1 MKSVRKFHSTKI
13 KQSMKFGNLIKC
25 AAWTAAL
32 ASVFACAKEVGPG
45 YEEGLPVTS
54 LKMSISAPGQDKI
67 DISTKATEAV
77 ESAVEQIAIFFY
89 KANDA
94 EAMPIVSE
102 ITPTFN
108 SNDGSNYKYDIV
120 IPAADLEEMR
130 SGKWYMYAVA
140 NYGKGFFP
148 VDLNALKGLTRT
160 AFLNYCITK
169 QNNALD
175 ILETSVLMSG
185 KYCAAGKTYDQC
197 DGSLDI
203 KPGENILDG
212 IIRLR
217 RSVAKITFEFVN
229 GSHTI
234 AGTTTTAHVTFKPES
249 YGLYEYSRS
258 CTLIERDWKDDI
270 EYKGDLSVSE
280 ENRFHNGSDFP
291 VTGNKFEFYMPENAQ
306 TGNVKG
312 NPTGGWTYFNRE
324 ERNSDGVEDP
334 TQEQY
339 NTFKY
344 APKHGTFVAV
354 KGTISIPEENYSGD
368 VTYYI
373 HLGNFRKL
381 TEDFTVRRNYH
392 YTYTI
397 TVNGVDKII
406 AEAKA
411 EDSSEIQ
418 PGAEGN
424 ITHTTDAYLDVRLDS
439 HYETVLLKV
448 EANVDAGTY
457 AVRVNSPYS
466 KNILVKSTDS
476 DADFEAKKKDLDYGW
491 IRFGKPATT
500 TAAGNKAYRSYP
512 GYANTTDVFGLIS
525 DLQSTS
531 TTKTYW
537 SKDTYE
543 GKTYYYT
550 IAYVNEYY
558 YEDKMPTDDAGK
570 TAELKKF
577 INADDRTMSV
587 ILGPNVFESKDGH
600 STYTDLTH
608 GFFNISQR
616 SIKTFYDLSVE
627 NPFGIEQIEETGAT
641 KNYKI
646 NYSLGDWNNYDK
658 DKSDTDNGYLN
669 IPDRFTNGSSSWN
682 SYISNGFYQS
692 VALSKDYAVYQCL
705 SRNRDE
711 NGNGTIDASEVKWY
725 LPAVNQCTYYWFGM
739 NSLPEDARIT
749 LEDRKENSYWSSTK
763 AHAKWWAA
771 EGSAYGPNDNTENK
785 VRCVR
790 SLKTYNDPATDVS
803 VYDETNRV
811 VTMKGMD
818 EKSVRAA
825 GTVTGEYA
833 SHYRGSEFDILPSS
847 FQIAERNLQRRDTLG
862 TTGTEYA
869 TEVKFTNDDMKN
881 PNKTSCVSY
890 SEATDGSDKGK
901 WRVPNEK
908 ELTVILKWL
917 RDDDSDTAVASLN
930 KVASR
935 TLYKRHPQGSNI
947 NMVYYILK
955 SATKDENTRRYPLI
969 ITTGDGITTDFRVR
983 CVRDVVK

>member
-1 MKSVRKFHSTKI
+1 
-13 KQSMKFGNLIKC
+13 MKFGNLIKC
-25 AAWTAAL
+25 AAWIAAL

-54 LKMSISAPGQDKI
+54 IRMSMSAPGQDKI
-67 DISTKATEAV
+67 NISTKASEAV
-77 ESAVEQIAIFFY
+77 ESTVEKIAIFFY
-89 KANDA
+89 KANAA

-102 ITPTFN
+102 ITPAFA
-108 SNDGSNYKYDIV
+108 SNVGSNYKYNIV
-120 IPAADLEEMR
+120 IPAQDLEEMR

-140 NYGKGFFP
+140 NYNKGFFP
-148 VDLNALKGLTRT
+148 VDINALKGLTR
-160 AFLNYCITK
+160 AQFLDYCITK
-169 QNNALD
+169 ENNALD

-185 KYCAAGKTYDQC
+185 KYCAANKTYDNC

-203 KPGENILDG
+203 KPGENKLDG

-217 RSVAKITFEFVN
+217 RSVAKITFKFVN

-234 AGTTTTAHVTFKPES
+234 AGTTTKANVTFKPES

-258 CTLIERDWKDDI
+258 CTLMERDWNNNI
-270 EYKGDLSVSE
+270 GYKGDLGVSE

-291 VTGNKFEFYMPENAQ
+291 VTGSQFAFYMPENAQ

-324 ERNSDGVEDP
+324 ERESDGVDNP

-373 HLGNFRKL
+373 HLGNFNTKV
-381 TEDFTVRRNYH
+381 DGSNNNFTVRRNYH

-411 EDSSEIQ
+411 EDGSEIQ

-448 EANVDAGTY
+448 EADVDAGTY

-466 KNILVKSTDS
+466 KNVMVKSTDS
-476 DADFEAKKKDLDYGW
+476 PADFEKKKKDLDYGW
-491 IRFGKPATT
+491 IRFGKPAT
-500 TAAGNKAYRSYP
+500 NKGYRSYP
-512 GYANTTDVFGLIS
+512 GVSNTTDVFGLIA
-525 DLQSTS
+525 DLQSDNTN
-531 TTKTYW
+531 KTYW
-537 SKDTYE
+537 SRDIYE
-543 GKTYYYT
+543 GKYFYYT

-558 YEDKMPTDDAGK
+558 YEDKMPADDAGK
-570 TAELKKF
+570 TVELKKF

-616 SIKTFYDLSVE
+616 SIKTFYDLSVA
-627 NPFGIEQIEETGAT
+627 NPFGIEQIEETAAT
-641 KNYKI
+641 SNYGGTGE
-646 NYSLGDWNNYDK
+646 NS
-658 DKSDTDNGYLN
+658 DNGYEN
-669 IPDRFTNGSSSWN
+669 IPKFGEGSISNNWSAYVTNGF
-682 SYISNGFYQS
+682 NGN
-692 VALSKDYAVYQCL
+692 VGMKTTAAEYQCL
-705 SRNRDE
+705 LRNRDE
-711 NGNGTIDASEVKWY
+711 NGDGRIDASEIKWY
-725 LPAVNQCTYYWFGM
+725 LPSVNQCTYYWFGM
-739 NSLPEDARIT
+739 NSLSEDARI
-749 LEDRKENSYWSSTK
+749 ENKPRKTNNYWSSTSRF
-763 AHAKWWAA
+763 ATWWAA
-771 EGSAYGPNDNTENK
+771 EGSAYGAKEGK
-785 VRCVR
+785 CQVRCVR
-790 SLKTYNDPATDVS
+790 SLKSHNERASEVS
-803 VYDETNRV
+803 EYHSSTRT
-811 VTMKGMD
+811 VTMRGMD
-818 EKSVRAA
+818 HRSVRES
-825 GTVTGEYA
+825 GTVSGEQT
-833 SHYRGSEFDILPSS
+833 SHIRGTEDDILPSS
-847 FQIAERNLQRRDTLG
+847 FQIAASNLKIKKTTLFG
-862 TTGTEYA
+862 KTEYVDA
-869 TEVKFTNDDMKN
+869 TYSNEDFKDISKVNCT
-881 PNKTSCVSY
+881 TY
-890 SEATDGSDKGK
+890 SEEADGLDKGK

-908 ELTVILKWL
+908 ELTLILKWL
-917 RDDDSDTAVASLN
+917 RKDSEYGGYDNLY
-930 KVASR
+930 KLASR
-935 TLYKRHPQGSNI
+935 TLYERHENNSDI
-947 NMVYYILK
+947 NMVYYIVGGGVNDNDGMFITT
-955 SATKDENTRRYPLI
+955 SPQ
-969 ITTGDGITTDFRVR
+969 ITTGFKVR

>member
-1 MKSVRKFHSTKI
+1 
-13 KQSMKFGNLIKC
+13 MKFGNLIKC
-25 AAWTAAL
+25 AAWIAAL

-54 LKMSISAPGQDKI
+54 IKMSISAPGQDKV

-102 ITPTFN
+102 ITPTFA
-108 SNDGSNYKYDIV
+108 SNVGSNYQYNIV
-120 IPAADLEEMR
+120 IPATDLEEMR

-148 VDLNALKGLTRT
+148 VDINALKGLNRSE
-160 AFLNYCITK
+160 FLDYCITK
-169 QNNALD
+169 ENNALD

-185 KYCAAGKTYDQC
+185 KYCATGKTYDQC

-203 KPGENILDG
+203 KPGENKLDG

-229 GSHTI
+229 GSHTHTI
-234 AGTTTTAHVTFKPES
+234 AGTTTTAQVTFKPES

-258 CTLIERDWKDDI
+258 CTLMERDWNDDI
-270 EYKGDLSVSE
+270 AYMGDLSVSE

-306 TGNVKG
+306 TRNVKG
-312 NPTGGWTYFNRE
+312 DPTGGWTYFNRE
-324 ERNSDGVEDP
+324 ERNSDGVENP

-373 HLGNFRKL
+373 HLGYFKKSAD
-381 TEDFTVRRNYH
+381 DFTVRRNYH

-397 TVNGVDKII
+397 TVNGVDNII

-448 EANVDAGTY
+448 SKDVKANGDDKVY

-466 KNILVKSTDS
+466 KNVTLKSTDLS
-476 DADFEAKKKDLDYGW
+476 ADFEAKKKDLDYGW

-500 TAAGNKAYRSYP
+500 TSDGNRAYRSYP
-512 GYANTTDVFGLIS
+512 GYANTTDVFGLIAA
-525 DLQSTS
+525 LQSANPTE
-531 TTKTYW
+531 KYW
-537 SKDTYE
+537 SEDTYN
-543 GKTYYYT
+543 GAAYYYT

-558 YEDKMPTDDAGK
+558 YEDKMPADDAGK

-616 SIKTFYDLSVE
+616 SIKTFYDLSVA
-627 NPFGIEQIEETGAT
+627 NPFGIEQIEETAAT

-646 NYSLGDWNNYDK
+646 NQSLGNWNNYDK

-739 NSLPEDARIT
+739 NSLSEDARIE
-749 LEDRKENSYWSSTK
+749 LKDREENSYWNSTK

-803 VYDETNRV
+803 VYDQINRV

-908 ELTVILKWL
+908 ELTLILKCL
-917 RDDDSDTAVASLN
+917 RDNDSDTAVASLN

-935 TLYKRHPQGSNI
+935 TLYKRHPQRSNI
-947 NMVYYILK
+947 DMVYYILQ
-955 SATKDENTRRYPLI
+955 SATRDENTRRYPLI
-969 ITTGDGITTDFRVR
+969 ITTGDGITEGFRVR

>member
-13 KQSMKFGNLIKC
+13 KQIMKFGNLIKC

-54 LKMSISAPGQDKI
+54 IKMSISAPGQDKI
-67 DISTKATEAV
+67 NISTKATEAV

-94 EAMPIVSE
+94 NAMPIVSE
-102 ITPTFN
+102 ITPTFD
-108 SNDGSNYKYDIV
+108 SNEGSNYKYDIV

-148 VDLNALKGLTRT
+148 VDVNALKGLTRSQ
-160 AFLNYCITK
+160 FLDYCITK

-217 RSVAKITFEFVN
+217 RSVAKITFQFVN

-234 AGTTTTAHVTFKPES
+234 AGTTTTANVTFKPES

-258 CTLIERDWKDDI
+258 CTLMERDNWKDDFP
-270 EYKGDLSVSE
+270 YKGDTKVSE
-280 ENRFHNGSDFP
+280 TNRFHNGSDFP
-291 VTGNKFEFYMPENAQ
+291 IIGSEFVFYMPENAQ
-306 TGNVKG
+306 TDNVKG
-312 NPTGGWTYFNRE
+312 KPTGGWTYFNRE
-324 ERNSDGVEDP
+324 ERNSDGVDNP

-339 NTFKY
+339 NEFKY

-373 HLGNFRKL
+373 HLGNFTKSAD
-381 TEDFTVRRNYH
+381 DFTVRRNYH

-397 TVNGVDKII
+397 TVNGVDNII
-406 AEAKA
+406 AEAKS

-457 AVRVNSPYS
+457 AIRVNSPYS
-466 KNILVKSTDS
+466 KNVMVKSTDS
-476 DADFEAKKKDLDYGW
+476 AADFEAKKNDLDYGW

-500 TAAGNKAYRSYP
+500 SASGNKGYRSYP
-512 GYANTTDVFGLIS
+512 GVANTTDIFGLIA
-525 DLQSTS
+525 DLQSTN

-537 SKDTYE
+537 SKDTYD
-543 GKTYYYT
+543 GKAYYYT

-558 YEDKMPTDDAGK
+558 YEDKMNNAADK

-627 NPFGIEQIEETGAT
+627 NPFGIEQIEETEKT
-641 KNYKI
+641 SDYKKERSSI
-646 NYSLGDWNNYDK
+646 FSSDYDK
-658 DKSDTDNGYLN
+658 DKSNQDNGYAN
-669 IPDRFTNGSSSWN
+669 IPDRFIDGSSSWN

-692 VALSKDYAVYQCL
+692 VALSNNYAVYQCL

-711 NGNGTIDASEVKWY
+711 DGDGIIDGEELKWY
-725 LPAVNQCTYYWFGM
+725 LPAVHQCTYYWFGM
-739 NSLPEDARIT
+739 NSLPEDARINIEPRT
-749 LEDRKENSYWSSTK
+749 TNNYWSSTSGF
-763 AHAKWWAA
+763 ATWWAA
-771 EGSAYGPNDNTENK
+771 EGSAYGAKEGTCH

-790 SLKTYNDPATDVS
+790 SLKSYNDPASEVS
-803 VYDETNRV
+803 EYDSSTRI
-811 VTMKGMD
+811 VTMLGMD
-818 EKSVRAA
+818 HRSVRES
-825 GTVTGEYA
+825 GTVTGEFDE
-833 SHYRGSEFDILPSS
+833 HERGTIYDVLPSS
-847 FQIAERNLQRRDTLG
+847 FQIAKNNLDKT
-862 TTGTEYA
+862 
-869 TEVKFTNDDMKN
+869 FTNDQMKKVVDAN
-881 PNKTSCVSY
+881 S
-890 SEATDGSDKGK
+890 ATCSDYYEDTNGSDKGQ

-908 ELTVILKWL
+908 ELTLILKWL
-917 RDDDSDTAVASLN
+917 RTDSNYATTTNL
-930 KVASR
+930 KQLASR
-935 TLYKRHPQGSNI
+935 SYYQRHDSAD
-947 NMVYYILK
+947 NMVYYIIGD
-955 SATKDENTRRYPLI
+955 SVEGMF
-969 ITTGDGITTDFRVR
+969 ITTSDQTTTGFKVR

>member
-1 MKSVRKFHSTKI
+1 
-13 KQSMKFGNLIKC
+13 MKFGNLIKC
-25 AAWTAAL
+25 AAWIAAL

-54 LKMSISAPGQDKI
+54 IKMSISAPGQDKV

-89 KANDA
+89 KANDEKA
-94 EAMPIVSE
+94 LPIVSE
-102 ITPTFN
+102 ITPKYA
-108 SNDGSNYKYDIV
+108 SKDGSNYKYNIV

-148 VDLNALKGLTRT
+148 VDINAIKGLNRSE
-160 AFLNYCITK
+160 FLDYCITK
-169 QNNALD
+169 ENNALD
-175 ILETSVLMSG
+175 ILETAVLMSG
-185 KYCAAGKTYDQC
+185 KYCATGKTYDQC

-203 KPGENILDG
+203 KPGENKLDG
-212 IIRLR
+212 IIRLI
-217 RSVAKITFEFVN
+217 RSVAKITFVFKG
-229 GSHTI
+229 GSHTHTI
-234 AGTTTTAHVTFKPES
+234 DGKTTTAHVTFKPES

-258 CTLIERDWKDDI
+258 CTLMERDWNDAI
-270 EYKGDLSVSE
+270 EYKGDLNVSE
-280 ENRFHNGSDFP
+280 TNRFHNGSDFP
-291 VTGNKFEFYMPENAQ
+291 ITGSQFEFYMPENVQ

-312 NPTGGWTYFNRE
+312 TPDNGWTYFNRE
-324 ERNSDGVEDP
+324 ERNSDGVENP

-339 NTFKY
+339 NEFKY

-373 HLGNFRKL
+373 HLGYFTKSAD
-381 TEDFTVRRNYH
+381 DFTVRRNYH

-397 TVNGVDKII
+397 TVNGVDNII

-411 EDSSEIQ
+411 EDNSEIQ

-448 EANVDAGTY
+448 EADVDASTY
-457 AVRVNSPYS
+457 AVRVNSPYT
-466 KNILVKSTDS
+466 KNVMVKSTDS
-476 DADFEAKKKDLDYGW
+476 PTDFEAKKKDLDYGW
-491 IRFGKPATT
+491 IRFGKPA
-500 TAAGNKAYRSYP
+500 ANKGYISYP
-512 GYANTTDVFGLIS
+512 GEDKTTDIFGLIT
-525 DLQSTS
+525 DLQNKNEEYWLKGTYTESGQ
-531 TTKTYW
+531 TTA
-537 SKDTYE
+537 KD
-543 GKTYYYT
+543 YYYT

-558 YEDKMPTDDAGK
+558 YEDKMPADDAGK

-616 SIKTFYDLSVE
+616 SIKTFYDLSVA
-627 NPFGIEQIEETGAT
+627 NPFGIEQIEETAAT

-646 NYSLGDWNNYDK
+646 NYSLGNWNNYDK

-749 LEDRKENSYWSSTK
+749 LEDRVENSYWNSTN

-790 SLKTYNDPATDVS
+790 SLKTYNDLATDVS
-803 VYDETNRV
+803 VYDPTNRV

-847 FQIAERNLQRRDTLG
+847 FQIANRNLQQGDTLG
-862 TTGTEYA
+862 TTST
-869 TEVKFTNDDMKN
+869 TEVKFTNEDMKN
-881 PNKTSCVSY
+881 PNKSSCASY

-908 ELTVILKWL
+908 ELTVILKCL

-935 TLYKRHPQGSNI
+935 TLYKRHPQGSKI
-947 NMVYYILK
+947 DMVYYILK
-955 SATKDENTRRYPLI
+955 STAGPLI
-969 ITTGDGITTDFRVR
+969 ITTGDGVITDFRVR
-983 CVRDVVK
+983 CVRDYVK

>member
-1 MKSVRKFHSTKI
+1 MTKI
-13 KQSMKFGNLIKC
+13 KQIMKFGNLIKC
-25 AAWTAAL
+25 AAWIAAL

-54 LKMSISAPGQDKI
+54 IKMSISAPGQDKI
-67 DISTKATEAV
+67 DISTKASEAV

-89 KANDA
+89 KAKDA

-102 ITPTFN
+102 ITPTFA
-108 SNDGSNYKYDIV
+108 SNVGSNYQYNIV
-120 IPAADLEEMR
+120 IPATDLEEMR

-148 VDLNALKGLTRT
+148 VDINALKGLNRSE
-160 AFLNYCITK
+160 FLDYCITK

-185 KYCAAGKTYDQC
+185 KYCSAGKTYDQC

-203 KPGENILDG
+203 KPGENKLDG

-217 RSVAKITFEFVN
+217 RSVAKITFKFVN
-229 GSHTI
+229 GSHTHTV

-258 CTLIERDWKDDI
+258 CTLMERDWNDDI
-270 EYKGDLSVSE
+270 AYMGDLSVSE

-291 VTGNKFEFYMPENAQ
+291 VTGSQFVFYMPENAQ
-306 TGNVKG
+306 TRNVKG
-312 NPTGGWTYFNRE
+312 TPDKGWTYFNRE
-324 ERNSDGVEDP
+324 ERNSDGVENP

-373 HLGNFRKL
+373 HLGHFTKSAY
-381 TEDFTVRRNYH
+381 DFTVRRNYH

-397 TVNGVDKII
+397 TVNGVDNII

-411 EDSSEIQ
+411 EDSSELQ

-448 EANVDAGTY
+448 KADVDAGTY

-466 KNILVKSTDS
+466 KNVMVKSTDS
-476 DADFEAKKKDLDYGW
+476 PADFDRKKKDLDYGW
-491 IRFGKPATT
+491 IRFGKPA
-500 TAAGNKAYRSYP
+500 ANKGYRSYP
-512 GYANTTDVFGLIS
+512 GVSNTTDVFGLIA
-525 DLQSTS
+525 DLQSAN

-537 SKDTYE
+537 SKDTYNGE
-543 GKTYYYT
+543 AYYYT

-558 YEDKMPTDDAGK
+558 YEDKMNNAADK

-616 SIKTFYDLSVE
+616 SIKTFYDLSVA
-627 NPFGIEQIEETGAT
+627 NPFGIEQIEETAAT
-641 KNYKI
+641 SDYKI
-646 NYSLGDWNNYDK
+646 DYSYSNRNNYDK

-669 IPDRFTNGSSSWN
+669 IPDRFTSGSSSWN
-682 SYISNGFYQS
+682 SYVSNGFYQS
-692 VALSKDYAVYQCL
+692 VALSKNYAVYQCL

-711 NGNGTIDASEVKWY
+711 DGDGIIDGEELKWY
-725 LPAVNQCTYYWFGM
+725 LPAVHQCTYYWFGM
-739 NSLPEDARIT
+739 NSLSEDARINM
-749 LEDRKENSYWSSTK
+749 EPRKTNNYWSSTSGF
-763 AHAKWWAA
+763 ATWWAA
-771 EGSAYGPNDNTENK
+771 EGSAYGAKEGK
-785 VRCVR
+785 CHVRCVR
-790 SLKTYNDPATDVS
+790 SLKSYNAPASEVS
-803 VYDETNRV
+803 EYDSNTRI
-811 VTMKGMD
+811 VTMLGMD
-818 EKSVRAA
+818 HRSVREA
-825 GTVTGEYA
+825 GTVTGEFDE
-833 SHYRGSEFDILPSS
+833 HERGTVYDVLPSS
-847 FQIAERNLQRRDTLG
+847 FQIAKNNLDKT
-862 TTGTEYA
+862 
-869 TEVKFTNDDMKN
+869 FTNDQMKKVVDAN
-881 PNKTSCVSY
+881 S
-890 SEATDGSDKGK
+890 ATCSDYYEGTNGSDKGQ

-908 ELTVILKWL
+908 ELTLILKWL
-917 RDDDSDTAVASLN
+917 RTDSNYGTTTNL
-930 KVASR
+930 KMLASR
-935 TLYKRHPQGSNI
+935 SYYQRHNSSD
-947 NMVYYILK
+947 NMVYYIVGN
-955 SATKDENTRRYPLI
+955 SNDGMF
-969 ITTGDGITTDFRVR
+969 ITTSDQTKTGFKVR
-983 CVRDVVK
+983 CVRDIVK

>member
-1 MKSVRKFHSTKI
+1 
-13 KQSMKFGNLIKC
+13 MKFGNLIKC
-25 AAWTAAL
+25 AAWIAAL

-54 LKMSISAPGQDKI
+54 IKMSISAPGQDKV

-89 KANDA
+89 EANDA
-94 EAMPIVSE
+94 NAMPIVSE
-102 ITPTFN
+102 ITPTFA
-108 SNDGSNYKYDIV
+108 SNVGSNYKYNIV

-148 VDLNALKGLTRT
+148 VDINALKGLNRSE
-160 AFLNYCITK
+160 FLDYCITK

-203 KPGENILDG
+203 KPGENKLDG

-217 RSVAKITFEFVN
+217 RSVAKITFVFKG
-229 GSHTI
+229 GSHTHTI
-234 AGTTTTAHVTFKPES
+234 DGTTTTANVTFKPES

-258 CTLIERDWKDDI
+258 CTLMERDWNDAI
-270 EYKGDLSVSE
+270 EYKGDLNVSE
-280 ENRFHNGSDFP
+280 TNRFHNGSDFP
-291 VTGNKFEFYMPENAQ
+291 ITGSRFEFYMPENVQ
-306 TGNVKG
+306 TRNVKG
-312 NPTGGWTYFNRE
+312 TPDNGWNYFNRE
-324 ERNSDGVEDP
+324 ERNSDGVENP

-373 HLGNFRKL
+373 HLGNF
-381 TEDFTVRRNYH
+381 TNSADDFTVRRNYH

-397 TVNGVDKII
+397 TVNGVDNII

-448 EANVDAGTY
+448 EADVDASTY
-457 AVRVNSPYS
+457 AVRVNSPYT
-466 KNILVKSTDS
+466 KNVMVKSTDS
-476 DADFEAKKKDLDYGW
+476 PADFEAKKKDLDYGW
-491 IRFGKPATT
+491 IRFGKPA
-500 TAAGNKAYRSYP
+500 ANKGYISYP
-512 GYANTTDVFGLIS
+512 GEDKTTDIFGLIT
-525 DLQSTS
+525 DLQNKNEKYWLKGTYTESGQ
-531 TTKTYW
+531 TTA
-537 SKDTYE
+537 KD
-543 GKTYYYT
+543 YYYT

-558 YEDKMPTDDAGK
+558 YEDKMPVDDAGK

-616 SIKTFYDLSVE
+616 SIKTFYDLSVA
-627 NPFGIEQIEETGAT
+627 NPFGIEQIEETAAT
-641 KNYKI
+641 SKYEGTGND
-646 NYSLGDWNNYDK
+646 S
-658 DKSDTDNGYLN
+658 DNGYAN
-669 IPDRFTNGSSSWN
+669 NPAYSSSSIFGVTKYSW
-682 SYISNGFYQS
+682 SDYISNGFNGHVQM
-692 VALSKDYAVYQCL
+692 AKDNAEYQCL

-711 NGNGTIDASEVKWY
+711 NGDGKIDGEELKWY
-725 LPAVNQCTYYWFGM
+725 LPSVNQCTYYWFGM
-739 NSLPEDARIT
+739 NSLSENARIE
-749 LEDRKENSYWSSTK
+749 LIDRKENSYWTSTK

-771 EGSAYGPNDNTENK
+771 EGSAYGPNDRSSNK

-790 SLKTYNDPATDVS
+790 SLKTYNAATTDVS
-803 VYDETNRV
+803 VYDATNRV

-833 SHYRGSEFDILPSS
+833 THYRGSELDVLPSS
-847 FQIAERNLQRRDTLG
+847 FQIATRNLQRRDTLG
-862 TTGTEYA
+862 TTGTTYA
-869 TEVKFTNDDMKN
+869 TEVKFTNEDMKN
-881 PNKTSCVSY
+881 PNKSSCASY
-890 SEATDGSDKGK
+890 FEAADGSDKGK
-901 WRVPNEK
+901 WRVPNEE
-908 ELTVILKWL
+908 ELTLILKWL
-917 RDDDSDTAVASLN
+917 RDDNNYGGKDRLD

-935 TLYKRHPQGSNI
+935 TGYKRHDSTVD
-947 NMVYYILK
+947 MVYYILI
-955 SATKDENTRRYPLI
+955 SASGDKPLI
-969 ITTGDGITTDFRVR
+969 ITTGDATGKIKEFRVR

>member
-1 MKSVRKFHSTKI
+1 
-13 KQSMKFGNLIKC
+13 MKFGNLIKC

-108 SNDGSNYKYDIV
+108 SNEGSNYKYDIV

-148 VDLNALKGLTRT
+148 VDVNALKGLTRT
-160 AFLNYCITK
+160 EFLNYCITK

-203 KPGENILDG
+203 KPGENKLDG

-217 RSVAKITFEFVN
+217 RSVAKITFKFVN
-229 GSHTI
+229 GSHPI
-234 AGTTTTAHVTFKPES
+234 AGTTNTAHVTFKPES

-258 CTLIERDWKDDI
+258 CTLIERDNWKDDFP
-270 EYKGDLSVSE
+270 YRGDTKVSE

-291 VTGNKFEFYMPENAQ
+291 IVGNKFEFYMPENAQ

-373 HLGNFRKL
+373 HLGNFTNL
-381 TEDFTVRRNYH
+381 TKDFTVRRNYH

-397 TVNGVDKII
+397 TVNGVDNII

-411 EDSSEIQ
+411 TDGVEIQ

-466 KNILVKSTDS
+466 KNVMVKSTDS
-476 DADFEAKKKDLDYGW
+476 AADFKAKMAALDYGW
-491 IRFGKPATT
+491 IRFGKPAAT
-500 TAAGNKAYRSYP
+500 TADGNKAYRSYP
-512 GYANTTDVFGLIS
+512 GDANTTDVFGLIA

-531 TTKTYW
+531 TTKTFW

-558 YEDKMPTDDAGK
+558 YEDKMNAVGADK
-570 TAELKKF
+570 TAVLKQF

-616 SIKTFYDLSVE
+616 SIKTFYDLSVA
-627 NPFGIEQIEETGAT
+627 NPFGIEQIEETAAT
-641 KNYKI
+641 SDYKI
-646 NYSLGDWNNYDK
+646 DYSWSNRNNYDK

-669 IPDRFTNGSSSWN
+669 IPDRFTSGSSSWN
-682 SYISNGFYQS
+682 SYVSNDFYQS
-692 VALSKDYAVYQCL
+692 VALSNNYAVYQCL

-711 NGNGTIDASEVKWY
+711 NGNGKIDADEMKWY

-739 NSLPEDARIT
+739 NSLPEDARIE
-749 LEDRKENSYWSSTK
+749 LPKRDVNNYWTSTYK
-763 AHAKWWAA
+763 FATWWAA
-771 EGSAYGPNDNTENK
+771 EGSAYGDKHVEKAPGNK

-790 SLKTYNDPATDVS
+790 SLKDYNTATSEISQFDVS
-803 VYDETNRV
+803 TMV
-811 VTMKGMD
+811 VTMVGMD
-818 EKSVRAA
+818 SKSVREA
-825 GTVTGEYA
+825 GTVNDEFDA
-833 SHYRGSEFDILPSS
+833 HFRGSEKDVLPSS
-847 FQIAERNLQRRDTLG
+847 FKIAKKNLQSGNSDRIFTSDELK
-862 TTGTEYA
+862 TGTFCRDY
-869 TEVKFTNDDMKN
+869 
-881 PNKTSCVSY
+881 Y
-890 SEATDGSDKGK
+890 SEEAGDSDKGK
-901 WRVPNEK
+901 WRIPNEK
-908 ELTVILKWL
+908 ELTLMLKWL
-917 RDDDSDTAVASLN
+917 RKEDTYITKL
-930 KVASR
+930 SR
-935 TLYKRHPQGSNI
+935 LAAKTQYERHGSSVDMI
-947 NMVYYILK
+947 YYITGTVTKK
-955 SATKDENTRRYPLI
+955 SNGTYDDNLI
-969 ITTGDGITTDFRVR
+969 ITTSARDSDMTDGFKVR

>member
-1 MKSVRKFHSTKI
+1 
-13 KQSMKFGNLIKC
+13 MKFGNLIKC
-25 AAWTAAL
+25 AAWIAAL

-54 LKMSISAPGQDKI
+54 IKMSISAPGQDKV

-89 KANDA
+89 KANDDN
-94 EAMPIVSE
+94 AMPIVSE
-102 ITPTFN
+102 ITPTFA
-108 SNDGSNYKYDIV
+108 SNVGSNYQYNIV
-120 IPAADLEEMR
+120 IPATDLEEMR

-140 NYGKGFFP
+140 NYSKGFFP
-148 VDLNALKGLTRT
+148 VDINALKGLTRNQ
-160 AFLNYCITK
+160 FLDYCITK
-169 QNNALD
+169 KNNALD

-203 KPGENILDG
+203 KPGENKLDG

-217 RSVAKITFEFVN
+217 RSVAKITFKFVN
-229 GSHTI
+229 GSHPI
-234 AGTTTTAHVTFKPES
+234 AGTTNTAHVTFKPES

-258 CTLIERDWKDDI
+258 CTLMERDNWKDDFP
-270 EYKGDLSVSE
+270 YKGDTKVSE

-291 VTGNKFEFYMPENAQ
+291 IVGSQFDFYMPENVQ
-306 TGNVKG
+306 TRNVKG
-312 NPTGGWTYFNRE
+312 TPDNGWTYFNRE
-324 ERNSDGVEDP
+324 ERNSDGVESP

-373 HLGNFRKL
+373 HLGNFNTKV
-381 TEDFTVRRNYH
+381 DGSNNNFTVRRNYH

-448 EANVDAGTY
+448 EADVDASTY
-457 AVRVNSPYS
+457 AVRVNSPYT
-466 KNILVKSTDS
+466 KNVMVKSTDS
-476 DADFEAKKKDLDYGW
+476 PADFEAKKEDLDYGW
-491 IRFGKPATT
+491 IRFGKPA
-500 TAAGNKAYRSYP
+500 ANKRYISYP
-512 GYANTTDVFGLIS
+512 GEDKTTDIFGLIT
-525 DLQSTS
+525 DLQNKNEKYWLKGTYTESGQ
-531 TTKTYW
+531 TTA
-537 SKDTYE
+537 KD
-543 GKTYYYT
+543 YYYT

-558 YEDKMPTDDAGK
+558 YEDKMPVDDAGK

-616 SIKTFYDLSVE
+616 SIKTFYDLSVA
-627 NPFGIEQIEETGAT
+627 NPFGIEQIEETAAT

-646 NYSLGDWNNYDK
+646 NYSLGNWNNYDK

-749 LEDRKENSYWSSTK
+749 LEDRVENSYWNSTN

-803 VYDETNRV
+803 VYDPTNRV

-847 FQIAERNLQRRDTLG
+847 FQIANRNLQQGDTLG
-862 TTGTEYA
+862 TTST
-869 TEVKFTNDDMKN
+869 TEVKFTNEDMKN
-881 PNKTSCVSY
+881 PNKSSCASY

-908 ELTVILKWL
+908 ELTVILKCL

-935 TLYKRHPQGSNI
+935 TLYKRHPQGSKI
-947 NMVYYILK
+947 DMVYYILK
-955 SATKDENTRRYPLI
+955 STAGPLI
-969 ITTGDGITTDFRVR
+969 ITTGDGVTTDFRVR

>member
-1 MKSVRKFHSTKI
+1 
-13 KQSMKFGNLIKC
+13 MKFGNLIKC
-25 AAWTAAL
+25 AAWIAAL

-54 LKMSISAPGQDKI
+54 IKMSISAPGQDKI

-89 KANDA
+89 KANDEKA
-94 EAMPIVSE
+94 LPIVSE
-102 ITPTFN
+102 ITPKYA
-108 SNDGSNYKYDIV
+108 SKDGSNYKYNIV

-148 VDLNALKGLTRT
+148 VDINALKGLTRT
-160 AFLNYCITK
+160 EFLDYCITK

-175 ILETSVLMSG
+175 IIETSVLMSG
-185 KYCAAGKTYDQC
+185 KYCGANKTYDQC

-203 KPGENILDG
+203 KPGENKLDG

-217 RSVAKITFEFVN
+217 RSVAKITFVFKG
-229 GSHTI
+229 GSHTHTI
-234 AGTTTTAHVTFKPES
+234 DGTTTTAHVTFKPES

-258 CTLIERDWKDDI
+258 CTLMERDNWKDDFP
-270 EYKGDLSVSE
+270 YKGDTKVSE
-280 ENRFHNGSDFP
+280 TNRFHNGSDFP
-291 VTGNKFEFYMPENAQ
+291 IVGSQFEFYMPENAQ

-312 NPTGGWTYFNRE
+312 NPTGANGWTYFNRE
-324 ERNSDGVEDP
+324 ERESNGKTNP

-339 NTFKY
+339 NEFRY

-373 HLGNFRKL
+373 HLGNFTNKPG
-381 TEDFTVRRNYH
+381 DFTVRRNYH

-397 TVNGVDKII
+397 TVNGVDNII
-406 AEAKA
+406 AEAQA
-411 EDSSEIQ
+411 TDGSEIQ
-418 PGAEGN
+418 SGAEGN

-448 EANVDAGTY
+448 KADVDAGTY

-466 KNILVKSTDS
+466 KNVMVKSTDS
-476 DADFEAKKKDLDYGW
+476 PADFEAKKKALDYGW
-491 IRFGKPATT
+491 IRFGKPT
-500 TAAGNKAYRSYP
+500 GDKGYRSYP
-512 GYANTTDVFGLIS
+512 GVSGTTDVFGLIA
-525 DLQSTS
+525 DLQSAN

-537 SKDTYE
+537 SKGTDD
-543 GKTYYYT
+543 GYYYT

-558 YEDKMPTDDAGK
+558 YDDKMNAAGADK
-570 TAELKKF
+570 TAVLKEF

-616 SIKTFYDLSVE
+616 SIKTFYDLSVA
-627 NPFGIEQIEETGAT
+627 NPFGIEQIEETAAT
-641 KNYKI
+641 TNYGGTGTD
-646 NYSLGDWNNYDK
+646 S
-658 DKSDTDNGYLN
+658 DNGYAN
-669 IPDRFTNGSSSWN
+669 IPNVSGKTWSTYITNGF
-682 SYISNGFYQS
+682 NGNIGMGTTAAEYR
-692 VALSKDYAVYQCL
+692 CL
-705 SRNRDE
+705 LRNRDE
-711 NGNGTIDASEVKWY
+711 NGNGTIEASEIKWY
-725 LPAVNQCTYYWFGM
+725 LPAVNQCTYFWFGM
-739 NSLPEDARIT
+739 NSLSEDARIE
-749 LEDRKENSYWSSTK
+749 LKDREENSYWNSTQ

-771 EGSAYGPNDNTENK
+771 EGSAYGPADRSNNK

-790 SLKTYNDPATDVS
+790 SLKTYNAPAMDVS
-803 VYDETNRV
+803 VYDPKNRV

-847 FQIAERNLQRRDTLG
+847 FQIAKRNLQRRDTLG
-862 TTGTEYA
+862 TTGTIYA
-869 TEVKFTNDDMKN
+869 TEVKFTNEDMKN
-881 PNKTSCVSY
+881 PNKSSCASY
-890 SEATDGSDKGK
+890 FEATDGSDKGK

-908 ELTVILKWL
+908 ELTVILKCL
-917 RDDDSDTAVASLN
+917 RDDDSATAVASLN

-935 TLYKRHPQGSNI
+935 TLYKRHPQRSNI
-947 NMVYYILK
+947 DMVYYILK
-955 SATKDENTRRYPLI
+955 STAGPLI
-969 ITTGDGITTDFRVR
+969 ITTGDGVTTDFRVR
-983 CVRDVVK
+983 CVRDYVK

>member
-1 MKSVRKFHSTKI
+1 
-13 KQSMKFGNLIKC
+13 MKFGNLIKC
-25 AAWTAAL
+25 AAWIAAL
-32 ASVFACAKEVGPG
+32 ASVFACAKEVGPS

-54 LKMSISAPGQDKI
+54 IKMSISAPGQDKV

-94 EAMPIVSE
+94 NAMPIVSE
-102 ITPTFN
+102 ITPTFA
-108 SNDGSNYKYDIV
+108 SNVGSNYQYNIV
-120 IPAADLEEMR
+120 IPAQDLEEMR

-148 VDLNALKGLTRT
+148 VDVNALKGLTRNQ
-160 AFLNYCITK
+160 FLDYCITK
-169 QNNALD
+169 ENNALD

-203 KPGENILDG
+203 KPGENKLDG

-217 RSVAKITFEFVN
+217 RSVAKITFKFVN
-229 GSHTI
+229 GSHPI
-234 AGTTTTAHVTFKPES
+234 AGTTNTAHVTFKPES

-258 CTLIERDWKDDI
+258 CTLMERDNWKDDFP
-270 EYKGDLSVSE
+270 YMGDTKVSE

-291 VTGNKFEFYMPENAQ
+291 VIGSQFEFYMPENAQ

-312 NPTGGWTYFNRE
+312 DPTGGWTYFNRE
-324 ERNSDGVEDP
+324 ERNSDGVNNP

-373 HLGNFRKL
+373 HLGNFNTKV
-381 TEDFTVRRNYH
+381 DGSNNNFTVRRNYH

-411 EDSSEIQ
+411 EDGSEIQ

-448 EANVDAGTY
+448 KADVDAGTY

-466 KNILVKSTDS
+466 KNVMVKSTDS
-476 DADFEAKKKDLDYGW
+476 PDNFKAKKKDLDYGW

-500 TAAGNKAYRSYP
+500 TSDGNRAYCSYP
-512 GYANTTDVFGLIS
+512 GDANTTDVFGLIAA
-525 DLQSTS
+525 LQSANPTE
-531 TTKTYW
+531 KYW
-537 SKDTYE
+537 SEDTYNGE
-543 GKTYYYT
+543 AYYYT

-558 YEDKMPTDDAGK
+558 YEDKMPADDAGK

-616 SIKTFYDLSVE
+616 SIKTFYDLSVA
-627 NPFGIEQIEETGAT
+627 NPFGIEQIEETEKT
-641 KNYKI
+641 SNYKKERSS
-646 NYSLGDWNNYDK
+646 YFSSDYDK
-658 DKSDTDNGYLN
+658 EKSDHDNGYAN
-669 IPDRFTNGSSSWN
+669 IPDRFINGSSSWN

-692 VALSKDYAVYQCL
+692 VALSNNYAVYQCL

-711 NGNGTIDASEVKWY
+711 DGDGIIDGEELKWY
-725 LPAVNQCTYYWFGM
+725 LPAVNQCTYYWLGM
-739 NSLPEDARIT
+739 NSLPEDARINIEPRT
-749 LEDRKENSYWSSTK
+749 TNNYWSSTSSF
-763 AHAKWWAA
+763 ATWWAA
-771 EGSAYGPNDNTENK
+771 EGSAYGAKEGTCH

-790 SLKTYNDPATDVS
+790 SLKSYNDPASEVS
-803 VYDETNRV
+803 EYDSNTRI
-811 VTMKGMD
+811 VTMLGMD
-818 EKSVRAA
+818 HRSVREA
-825 GTVTGEYA
+825 GTVTGEFDE
-833 SHYRGSEFDILPSS
+833 HERGTVYDVLPSS
-847 FQIAERNLQRRDTLG
+847 FQIAKNNLDKT
-862 TTGTEYA
+862 
-869 TEVKFTNDDMKN
+869 FTNDQMKKVVDAN
-881 PNKTSCVSY
+881 S
-890 SEATDGSDKGK
+890 ATCSDYYEGTNGSDKGQ

-908 ELTVILKWL
+908 ELTLILKWL
-917 RDDDSDTAVASLN
+917 RTDSNYGTTKNL
-930 KVASR
+930 KMLASR
-935 TLYKRHPQGSNI
+935 SYYQRHNSSD
-947 NMVYYILK
+947 NMVYYIVGD
-955 SATKDENTRRYPLI
+955 SNNGMF
-969 ITTGDGITTDFRVR
+969 ITTSDQTKTGFKVR

>member
-1 MKSVRKFHSTKI
+1 
-13 KQSMKFGNLIKC
+13 MKFGNLIKC

-45 YEEGLPVTS
+45 YEEGLPVS
-54 LKMSISAPGQDKI
+54 SIKMSISAPGQDKI

-108 SNDGSNYKYDIV
+108 SNEGSNYKYDIV

-148 VDLNALKGLTRT
+148 VDINALKGLTRSQ
-160 AFLNYCITK
+160 FLDYCITK

-217 RSVAKITFEFVN
+217 RSVAKITFQFVN

-234 AGTTTTAHVTFKPES
+234 AGTTTTANVTFKPES
-249 YGLYEYSRS
+249 YGLYQYSRS
-258 CTLIERDWKDDI
+258 CTLMERDWKDDI
-270 EYKGDLSVSE
+270 AYKGDLSVSE

-291 VTGNKFEFYMPENAQ
+291 ILGSKFEFYMPENAQ

-312 NPTGGWTYFNRE
+312 NPTGAWTYFNRE
-324 ERNSDGVEDP
+324 ERNSDGENNP

-373 HLGNFRKL
+373 HLGNFSTKG
-381 TEDFTVRRNYH
+381 DVVGSNNNFTVRRNYH

-411 EDSSEIQ
+411 EDGSEIQ

-448 EANVDAGTY
+448 SKDVKANGDDKVY

-466 KNILVKSTDS
+466 KNVTLKSTDLS
-476 DADFEAKKKDLDYGW
+476 ADFEAKKADLDYGW
-491 IRFGKPATT
+491 IRFGKPT
-500 TAAGNKAYRSYP
+500 GNKAYRSYP
-512 GYANTTDVFGLIS
+512 GDANTTDVFGLIAA
-525 DLQSTS
+525 LQSANPTE
-531 TTKTYW
+531 KYW
-537 SKDTYE
+537 SEDTYNGE
-543 GKTYYYT
+543 AYYYT

-558 YEDKMPTDDAGK
+558 YEDKMNNAADK

-600 STYTDLTH
+600 SIYTDLTH

-627 NPFGIEQIEETGAT
+627 NPFGIEQIEETAAT
-641 KNYKI
+641 SDYKDDK
-646 NYSLGDWNNYDK
+646 SSVLDSDYDK
-658 DKSDTDNGYLN
+658 EKSDTDNGYFN
-669 IPDRFTNGSSSWN
+669 IPTRFTDGSSSSWN
-682 SYISNGFYQS
+682 SYVSNGFYQS
-692 VALSKDYAVYQCL
+692 VALSKNYAVYQCL

-711 NGNGTIDASEVKWY
+711 NGNGKIDADEMKWY

-739 NSLPEDARIT
+739 NSLPEDARIE
-749 LEDRKENSYWSSTK
+749 LPKRAVNNYWTSTFK
-763 AHAKWWAA
+763 FATWWAA
-771 EGSAYGPNDNTENK
+771 EGSAYGDKHVETGTSGNK

-790 SLKTYNDPATDVS
+790 SLKDYNMATSEISQFDVS
-803 VYDETNRV
+803 TMV
-811 VTMKGMD
+811 VTMVGMD
-818 EKSVRAA
+818 SKSVREA
-825 GTVTGEYA
+825 GTVNDEFDA
-833 SHYRGSEFDILPSS
+833 HFRGSEHDVLPSS
-847 FQIAERNLQRRDTLG
+847 FKIAKKNLQSGNSDRIFTSDELK
-862 TTGTEYA
+862 TGTFCRDY
-869 TEVKFTNDDMKN
+869 
-881 PNKTSCVSY
+881 Y
-890 SEATDGSDKGK
+890 SEEAGDSDKGK
-901 WRVPNEK
+901 WRIPNEK
-908 ELTVILKWL
+908 ELTLMLKWL
-917 RDDDSDTAVASLN
+917 RKENTYITTLRRLAAKTQYERHGSSDDM
-930 KVASR
+930 
-935 TLYKRHPQGSNI
+935 I
-947 NMVYYILK
+947 YYITGTVTEK
-955 SATKDENTRRYPLI
+955 SNGTYDDNLI
-969 ITTGDGITTDFRVR
+969 ITTSARSQDMTDGFKVR

>member
-1 MKSVRKFHSTKI
+1 
-13 KQSMKFGNLIKC
+13 MKFGNLIKC

-45 YEEGLPVTS
+45 YEEGLPVS
-54 LKMSISAPGQDKI
+54 SIKMSISAPGQDKI

-102 ITPTFN
+102 ITPAYS
-108 SNDGSNYKYDIV
+108 SNVGSNYKYDIV

-148 VDLNALKGLTRT
+148 VDVNALKGLTRSQ
-160 AFLNYCITK
+160 FLDYCITK

-175 ILETSVLMSG
+175 IIETSVLMSG
-185 KYCAAGKTYDQC
+185 KYCAAEKTYDQC

-203 KPGENILDG
+203 KPGENKLDG

-217 RSVAKITFEFVN
+217 RSVAKITFKFVE

-258 CTLIERDWKDDI
+258 CTLMERDWKDDI
-270 EYKGDLSVSE
+270 AYKGDLNVSE

-291 VTGNKFEFYMPENAQ
+291 IVGSQFAFYMPENAQ
-306 TGNVKG
+306 TKNVKG
-312 NPTGGWTYFNRE
+312 TPDNGWTYFNRE
-324 ERNSDGVEDP
+324 ERNSDGVEKP
-334 TQEQY
+334 TQKQY
-339 NTFKY
+339 NEFKY

-373 HLGNFRKL
+373 HLGNFTKSAD
-381 TEDFTVRRNYH
+381 DFTVRRNYH

-397 TVNGVDKII
+397 TVNGVDNII

-466 KNILVKSTDS
+466 KNVMVKSTDS
-476 DADFEAKKKDLDYGW
+476 ADDFKAKKKDLDYGW

-500 TAAGNKAYRSYP
+500 TAEGNKAYRSYP
-512 GYANTTDVFGLIS
+512 GDANTTDVFGLIAA
-525 DLQSTS
+525 LQSANPTE
-531 TTKTYW
+531 KYW
-537 SKDTYE
+537 SEDTYND
-543 GKTYYYT
+543 KAYYYT

-558 YEDKMPTDDAGK
+558 YEDKMNAVGADK
-570 TAELKKF
+570 TAVLKQF

-627 NPFGIEQIEETGAT
+627 NPFGIEQIEETAAT
-641 KNYKI
+641 RDYKI
-646 NYSLGDWNNYDK
+646 DRSYSNWNNYDK

-669 IPDRFTNGSSSWN
+669 IPDRFTSGSSSWN
-682 SYISNGFYQS
+682 SYVSNDFYQS
-692 VALSKDYAVYQCL
+692 VALNNNYAVYQCL

-711 NGNGTIDASEVKWY
+711 NGNGKIDASEMKWY

-749 LEDRKENSYWSSTK
+749 LNDREENSYWSSTK

-771 EGSAYGPNDNTENK
+771 EGSAYGPDDNTSNK

-790 SLKTYNDPATDVS
+790 SLKTYNAKATDVS
-803 VYDETNRV
+803 VYDPTTRTI
-811 VTMKGMD
+811 TMQGMD
-818 EKSVRAA
+818 IRSLRNESI
-825 GTVTGEYA
+825 TGEYA
-833 SHYRGSEFDILPSS
+833 MHYRGETGDALYSS
-847 FQIAERNLQRRDTLG
+847 FQIAEANLDKTFTRAQMQDVVDANS
-862 TTGTEYA
+862 A
-869 TEVKFTNDDMKN
+869 TCADYNE
-881 PNKTSCVSY
+881 
-890 SEATDGSDKGK
+890 EADHSDKGQ

-908 ELTVILKWL
+908 ELTLMLKCL
-917 RDDDSDTAVASLN
+917 RDDENSVLTEELD

-935 TLYKRHPQGSNI
+935 TSYKRHEPGSSLD
-947 NMVYYILK
+947 MVYYILK
-955 SATKDENTRRYPLI
+955 STAGPLI
-969 ITTGDGITTDFRVR
+969 ITTGTGVQDGFKVR

>member
-1 MKSVRKFHSTKI
+1 
-13 KQSMKFGNLIKC
+13 MKFGNLIKC
-25 AAWTAAL
+25 AAWIAAL

-54 LKMSISAPGQDKI
+54 IKMSISAPGQDKV

-89 KANDA
+89 KANDDN
-94 EAMPIVSE
+94 AMPIVSE
-102 ITPTFN
+102 ITPTFA
-108 SNDGSNYKYDIV
+108 SNVGSNYQYNIV
-120 IPAADLEEMR
+120 IPATDLEEMR

-148 VDLNALKGLTRT
+148 VDINALKGLNRSE
-160 AFLNYCITK
+160 FLDYCITK

-203 KPGENILDG
+203 KPGENKLDG

-217 RSVAKITFEFVN
+217 RSVAKITFKFVN
-229 GSHTI
+229 GSHPI
-234 AGTTTTAHVTFKPES
+234 AGTTNTAHVTFKPES

-258 CTLIERDWKDDI
+258 CTLMERDNWKDDFP
-270 EYKGDLSVSE
+270 YKGDTKVSE

-291 VTGNKFEFYMPENAQ
+291 IVGSQFDFYMPENVQ
-306 TGNVKG
+306 TRNVKG
-312 NPTGGWTYFNRE
+312 TPDNGWTYFNRE
-324 ERNSDGVEDP
+324 ERNSDGVESP

-373 HLGNFRKL
+373 HLGNFNTKV
-381 TEDFTVRRNYH
+381 DGSNNNFTVRRNYH

-411 EDSSEIQ
+411 EDGSEIQ

-448 EANVDAGTY
+448 KADVDAGTY

-466 KNILVKSTDS
+466 KNVMVKSTDS
-476 DADFEAKKKDLDYGW
+476 SDDFDAKKKDLDYGW
-491 IRFGKPATT
+491 IRFGKPA
-500 TAAGNKAYRSYP
+500 ANKGYRSYP
-512 GYANTTDVFGLIS
+512 GVSNTTDVFGLIA
-525 DLQSTS
+525 DLQIAN
-531 TTKTYW
+531 TTKTFW
-537 SKDTYE
+537 SKDTYNGE
-543 GKTYYYT
+543 AYYYT

-558 YEDKMPTDDAGK
+558 YEDKMNNAADK

-616 SIKTFYDLSVE
+616 SIKTFYDLSVA
-627 NPFGIEQIEETGAT
+627 NPFGIEQIEETAAT
-641 KNYKI
+641 SKYEGTGND
-646 NYSLGDWNNYDK
+646 S
-658 DKSDTDNGYLN
+658 DNGYAN
-669 IPDRFTNGSSSWN
+669 NPAYSSSSIFGVTKYSW
-682 SYISNGFYQS
+682 SDYISNGFNGHVQM
-692 VALSKDYAVYQCL
+692 AKDNAEYQCL

-711 NGNGTIDASEVKWY
+711 NGDGKIDGEELKWY
-725 LPAVNQCTYYWFGM
+725 LPSVNQCTYYWFGM
-739 NSLPEDARIT
+739 NSLSEDARIE
-749 LEDRKENSYWSSTK
+749 LIDRKENSYWTSTK

-771 EGSAYGPNDNTENK
+771 EGSAYGPNDRSSNK

-790 SLKTYNDPATDVS
+790 SLKTYNAATTDVS
-803 VYDETNRV
+803 VYDATNRV

-833 SHYRGSEFDILPSS
+833 THYRGSELDVLPSS
-847 FQIAERNLQRRDTLG
+847 FQIATRNLQRRDTLG
-862 TTGTEYA
+862 TTGTTYA
-869 TEVKFTNDDMKN
+869 TEVKFTNEDMKN
-881 PNKTSCVSY
+881 PNKSSCASY
-890 SEATDGSDKGK
+890 FEAADGSDKGK
-901 WRVPNEK
+901 WRVPNEE
-908 ELTVILKWL
+908 ELTLILKWL
-917 RDDDSDTAVASLN
+917 RDDNNYGGKDRLD

-935 TLYKRHPQGSNI
+935 TGYKRHDSTVD
-947 NMVYYILK
+947 MVYYILI
-955 SATKDENTRRYPLI
+955 SASGDKPLI
-969 ITTGDGITTDFRVR
+969 ITTGDATGKIKEFRVR

>member
-1 MKSVRKFHSTKI
+1 
-13 KQSMKFGNLIKC
+13 MKFGNLIKC
-25 AAWTAAL
+25 AAWIAAL

-54 LKMSISAPGQDKI
+54 IKMSISAPGQDKVN
-67 DISTKATEAV
+67 ISTKATEAV

-89 KANDA
+89 KANDEKA
-94 EAMPIVSE
+94 LPIVSE
-102 ITPTFN
+102 ITPKYA
-108 SNDGSNYKYDIV
+108 SKEGSNYKYNIV
-120 IPAADLEEMR
+120 IPAQDLEEMR
-130 SGKWYMYAVA
+130 SGKWFMYAVA

-148 VDLNALKGLTRT
+148 VDVNALKGLNRSE
-160 AFLNYCITK
+160 FLDYCITK

-185 KYCAAGKTYDQC
+185 KYCPAGKTYDQC

-203 KPGENILDG
+203 KPGENKLDG

-217 RSVAKITFEFVN
+217 RSVAKITFVFKG
-229 GSHTI
+229 GSHTHTI
-234 AGTTTTAHVTFKPES
+234 DGTTTTANVTFKPES

-258 CTLIERDWKDDI
+258 CTLMERDWNDAI
-270 EYKGDLSVSE
+270 EYKGDLNVSE
-280 ENRFHNGSDFP
+280 TNRFHNGSDFP
-291 VTGNKFEFYMPENAQ
+291 ITGSRFEFYMPENVQ
-306 TGNVKG
+306 TRNVKG
-312 NPTGGWTYFNRE
+312 TPDNGWNYFNRE
-324 ERNSDGVEDP
+324 ERNSNGVENP
-334 TQEQY
+334 TQKQY

-373 HLGNFRKL
+373 HLGNF
-381 TEDFTVRRNYH
+381 TNSADDFTVRRNYH

-397 TVNGVDKII
+397 TVNGVDNII

-448 EANVDAGTY
+448 EADVDASTY
-457 AVRVNSPYS
+457 AVRVNSPYT
-466 KNILVKSTDS
+466 KNVMVKSTDS
-476 DADFEAKKKDLDYGW
+476 PADFEAKKKDLDYGW
-491 IRFGKPATT
+491 IRFGKPA
-500 TAAGNKAYRSYP
+500 ANKGYISYP
-512 GYANTTDVFGLIS
+512 GEDKTTDIFGLIT
-525 DLQSTS
+525 DLQNKNEKYWLKGTYTESGQ
-531 TTKTYW
+531 TTA
-537 SKDTYE
+537 KD
-543 GKTYYYT
+543 YYYT

-558 YEDKMPTDDAGK
+558 YEDKMPVDDAGK

-616 SIKTFYDLSVE
+616 SIKTFYDLSVA
-627 NPFGIEQIEETGAT
+627 NPFGIEQIEETAAT

-646 NYSLGDWNNYDK
+646 NYSYSNRNNYDK

-749 LEDRKENSYWSSTK
+749 LEDRVENSYWNSTN

-803 VYDETNRV
+803 VYDPTNRV

-847 FQIAERNLQRRDTLG
+847 FQIANRNLQQGDTLG
-862 TTGTEYA
+862 TTST
-869 TEVKFTNDDMKN
+869 TEVKFTNEDMKN
-881 PNKTSCVSY
+881 PNKSSCASY

-908 ELTVILKWL
+908 ELTVILKCL

-935 TLYKRHPQGSNI
+935 TLYKRHPQGSKI
-947 NMVYYILK
+947 DMVYYILK
-955 SATKDENTRRYPLI
+955 STAGPLI
-969 ITTGDGITTDFRVR
+969 ITTGDGVTTDFRVR

>member
-1 MKSVRKFHSTKI
+1 
-13 KQSMKFGNLIKC
+13 MKFGNLIKC

-45 YEEGLPVTS
+45 YEEGLLVTS
-54 LKMSISAPGQDKI
+54 IKMSISAPGQDKI

-102 ITPTFN
+102 ITPTFA
-108 SNDGSNYKYDIV
+108 SNVGSNYKYDIV

-148 VDLNALKGLTRT
+148 VDVNALKGLTRSQ
-160 AFLNYCITK
+160 FLDYCITK

-175 ILETSVLMSG
+175 IIETSVLMSG
-185 KYCAAGKTYDQC
+185 KYCAAEKTYDQC

-203 KPGENILDG
+203 KPGENKLDG

-217 RSVAKITFEFVN
+217 RSVAKITFKFVE

-258 CTLIERDWKDDI
+258 CTLMERDWKDDI
-270 EYKGDLSVSE
+270 AYKGDLNVSE

-291 VTGNKFEFYMPENAQ
+291 IVGSQFAFYMPENAQ
-306 TGNVKG
+306 TKNVKG

-324 ERNSDGVEDP
+324 ERNSDGVENP
-334 TQEQY
+334 SQKQY
-339 NTFKY
+339 NEFKY

-373 HLGNFRKL
+373 HLGNF
-381 TEDFTVRRNYH
+381 TNSADDFTVRRNYH

-411 EDSSEIQ
+411 EDGSEIQ

-466 KNILVKSTDS
+466 KNVMVKSTDS
-476 DADFEAKKKDLDYGW
+476 ADDFKAKKKDLDYGW

-500 TAAGNKAYRSYP
+500 TADGNKAYRSYP
-512 GYANTTDVFGLIS
+512 GDANTTDVFGLIS

-531 TTKTYW
+531 STKTFW
-537 SKDTYE
+537 SKDTYDS
-543 GKTYYYT
+543 KDYYYT

-558 YEDKMPTDDAGK
+558 YEDKMNAVGADK
-570 TAELKKF
+570 TAVLKEF

-616 SIKTFYDLSVE
+616 SIKTFYDLSVA
-627 NPFGIEQIEETGAT
+627 NPFGIEQVEETAAT
-641 KNYKI
+641 SDYKI
-646 NYSLGDWNNYDK
+646 DRSYSNWNNYDK

-669 IPDRFTNGSSSWN
+669 IPDRFTSGSSSWN
-682 SYISNGFYQS
+682 SYVSNDFYQS
-692 VALSKDYAVYQCL
+692 VALNNNYAVYQCL

-711 NGNGTIDASEVKWY
+711 NGNGKIDASEMKWY

-749 LEDRKENSYWSSTK
+749 LNDREENSYWSSTK

-771 EGSAYGPNDNTENK
+771 EGSAYGPDDNTSNK

-790 SLKTYNDPATDVS
+790 SLKTYNAKATDVS
-803 VYDETNRV
+803 VYDPTTRTI
-811 VTMKGMD
+811 TMQGMD
-818 EKSVRAA
+818 IRSLRNESI
-825 GTVTGEYA
+825 TGEYA
-833 SHYRGSEFDILPSS
+833 MHYRGETGDALYSS
-847 FQIAERNLQRRDTLG
+847 FQIAEANLDKTFTRAQMQDVVDANS
-862 TTGTEYA
+862 A
-869 TEVKFTNDDMKN
+869 TCADYNE
-881 PNKTSCVSY
+881 
-890 SEATDGSDKGK
+890 EADHSDKGQ

-908 ELTVILKWL
+908 ELTLMLKCL
-917 RDDDSDTAVASLN
+917 RDDENSVLTEELD

-935 TLYKRHPQGSNI
+935 TSYKRHEPGSSLD
-947 NMVYYILK
+947 MVYYILK
-955 SATKDENTRRYPLI
+955 STAGPLI
-969 ITTGDGITTDFRVR
+969 ITTGTGVQDGFKVR

>member
-1 MKSVRKFHSTKI
+1 
-13 KQSMKFGNLIKC
+13 MKFGNLIKC
-25 AAWTAAL
+25 AAWIAAL

-54 LKMSISAPGQDKI
+54 IKMSISAPGQDKV

-89 KANDA
+89 KANDDN
-94 EAMPIVSE
+94 AMPIVSE
-102 ITPTFN
+102 ITPTFA
-108 SNDGSNYKYDIV
+108 SNVGSNYQYNIV
-120 IPAADLEEMR
+120 IPATDLEEMR

-148 VDLNALKGLTRT
+148 VDINALKGLNRSE
-160 AFLNYCITK
+160 FLDYCITK

-185 KYCAAGKTYDQC
+185 KYCSAGKTYDQC

-203 KPGENILDG
+203 KPGENKLDG

-217 RSVAKITFEFVN
+217 RSVAKITFKFVN
-229 GSHTI
+229 GSHTHTV

-258 CTLIERDWKDDI
+258 CTLMERDWNDDI
-270 EYKGDLSVSE
+270 AYMGDLSVSE

-291 VTGNKFEFYMPENAQ
+291 VTGSQFVFYMPENAQ
-306 TGNVKG
+306 TRNVKG
-312 NPTGGWTYFNRE
+312 TPDKGWTYFNRE
-324 ERNSDGVEDP
+324 ERNSDGVENP

-373 HLGNFRKL
+373 HLGHFTKSAY
-381 TEDFTVRRNYH
+381 DFTVRRNYH

-397 TVNGVDKII
+397 TVNGVDNII

-411 EDSSEIQ
+411 EDSSELQ

-448 EANVDAGTY
+448 KADVDAGTY

-466 KNILVKSTDS
+466 KNVMVKSTDS
-476 DADFEAKKKDLDYGW
+476 PAGFEAKKKELDYDW
-491 IRFGKPATT
+491 IRFGKPA
-500 TAAGNKAYRSYP
+500 ANKGYRSYP
-512 GYANTTDVFGLIS
+512 GVSNTTDVFGLIA
-525 DLQSTS
+525 DLQSAN

-537 SKDTYE
+537 SKDTYNGE
-543 GKTYYYT
+543 AYYYT

-558 YEDKMPTDDAGK
+558 YEDKMNNAADK

-616 SIKTFYDLSVE
+616 SIKTFYDLSVA
-627 NPFGIEQIEETGAT
+627 NPFGIEQIEETAAT
-641 KNYKI
+641 SDYKI
-646 NYSLGDWNNYDK
+646 DYSYSNRNNYDK

-669 IPDRFTNGSSSWN
+669 IPDRFTSGSSSWN

-692 VALSKDYAVYQCL
+692 VSLSNNYAVYQCL

-711 NGNGTIDASEVKWY
+711 DGDGKIDANEMKWY
-725 LPAVNQCTYYWFGM
+725 LPAVHQCTYYWFGM
-739 NSLPEDARIT
+739 NSLPEDARIKM
-749 LEDRKENSYWSSTK
+749 EPRKTNNYWSSTSGF
-763 AHAKWWAA
+763 ATWWAA
-771 EGSAYGPNDNTENK
+771 EGSAYGAKEGTCQ

-790 SLKTYNDPATDVS
+790 SLKSYKDPASEVS
-803 VYDETNRV
+803 EYDSKTRI
-811 VTMKGMD
+811 VTMLGMD
-818 EKSVRAA
+818 HRSVREA
-825 GTVTGEYA
+825 GTVTGEFDE
-833 SHYRGSEFDILPSS
+833 HERGTVYDVLPSS
-847 FQIAERNLQRRDTLG
+847 FQIAKNNLDKT
-862 TTGTEYA
+862 
-869 TEVKFTNDDMKN
+869 FTNDQMMKVVDAN
-881 PNKTSCVSY
+881 S
-890 SEATDGSDKGK
+890 ATCSDYYEGTNGSDKGQ

-908 ELTVILKWL
+908 ELTLILKWL
-917 RDDDSDTAVASLN
+917 RTDSNYGTTKNL
-930 KVASR
+930 KMLASR
-935 TLYKRHPQGSNI
+935 SYYQRHNSSD
-947 NMVYYILK
+947 NMVYYIVGD
-955 SATKDENTRRYPLI
+955 SNDGMF
-969 ITTGDGITTDFRVR
+969 ITTSDQTKTGFKVR

>member
-1 MKSVRKFHSTKI
+1 
-13 KQSMKFGNLIKC
+13 MKFGNLIKC
-25 AAWTAAL
+25 AAWIAAL

-54 LKMSISAPGQDKI
+54 IKMSISAPGQDKI
-67 DISTKATEAV
+67 DISTKASDAV

-94 EAMPIVSE
+94 NAMPIVSE
-102 ITPTFN
+102 ITPTFA
-108 SNDGSNYKYDIV
+108 SNVGSNYKYNIV

-148 VDLNALKGLTRT
+148 VDINALKGLTRNQ
-160 AFLNYCITK
+160 FLDYCITK

-185 KYCAAGKTYDQC
+185 EYCAAGKTYDQC

-217 RSVAKITFEFVN
+217 RSVAKITFKFVN
-229 GSHTI
+229 GSHPI
-234 AGTTTTAHVTFKPES
+234 AGTTNTANVTFKPES

-258 CTLIERDWKDDI
+258 CTLMERDNWKDDFP
-270 EYKGDLSVSE
+270 YMGDTKVSE

-291 VTGNKFEFYMPENAQ
+291 ITGSQFVFYMPENAQ

-312 NPTGGWTYFNRE
+312 KPTGGWTYFNRE
-324 ERNSDGVEDP
+324 ERNSDGVENP

-354 KGTISIPEENYSGD
+354 KGIISIPEENYSGD

-373 HLGNFRKL
+373 HLGNFKNSAD
-381 TEDFTVRRNYH
+381 DFTVRRNYH

-411 EDSSEIQ
+411 EDGSEIQ

-466 KNILVKSTDS
+466 KNGMVKSTDS
-476 DADFEAKKKDLDYGW
+476 PADFEAKKKDLDYGW
-491 IRFGKPATT
+491 IRFGKPA
-500 TAAGNKAYRSYP
+500 ANNGYKSYP
-512 GYANTTDVFGLIS
+512 GPGEGKTTDIFGLIT
-525 DLQSTS
+525 DLQSKGTD
-531 TTKTYW
+531 KTYW
-537 SKDTYE
+537 LKGTYTEPGQTTAKD
-543 GKTYYYT
+543 YYYT

-558 YEDKMPTDDAGK
+558 YEDKMPADDAGK

-616 SIKTFYDLSVE
+616 SIKTFYDLSVA
-627 NPFGIEQIEETGAT
+627 NPFGIEQIEETAET
-641 KNYKI
+641 SNY
-646 NYSLGDWNNYDK
+646 GGTGTDP
-658 DKSDTDNGYLN
+658 DNGYAN
-669 IPDRFTNGSSSWN
+669 NPTYSSSSIIGGVKKYSW
-682 SYISNGFYQS
+682 SDYISNGFNGH
-692 VALSKDYAVYQCL
+692 VEMTKNNAEYQCL

-711 NGNGTIDASEVKWY
+711 NGDGKIDGEELKWY

-739 NSLPEDARIT
+739 NSLPEDARIKM
-749 LEDRKENSYWSSTK
+749 EDRVEKSYWNSTK

-771 EGSAYGPNDNTENK
+771 EGSAYGPNENNSIKNK

-790 SLKTYNDPATDVS
+790 SLKTYNAPATDVS
-803 VYDETNRV
+803 VYDPKNRV

>member
-1 MKSVRKFHSTKI
+1 
-13 KQSMKFGNLIKC
+13 MKFGNLIKC

-54 LKMSISAPGQDKI
+54 IKMSISAPSQDKI
-67 DISTKATEAV
+67 NISTKATEAV

-102 ITPTFN
+102 ITPTFD
-108 SNDGSNYKYDIV
+108 SNEGSNYKYDIV

-148 VDLNALKGLTRT
+148 VDVNALKGLTRSQ
-160 AFLNYCITK
+160 FLDYCITK

-217 RSVAKITFEFVN
+217 RSVAKITFQFVN

-258 CTLIERDWKDDI
+258 CTLMERDWTDDI
-270 EYKGDLSVSE
+270 AYKGDLNVSE

-291 VTGNKFEFYMPENAQ
+291 IVGSQFAFYMPENAQ
-306 TGNVKG
+306 TKNVKG

-324 ERNSDGVEDP
+324 ERNSDGVENP
-334 TQEQY
+334 TQKQY
-339 NTFKY
+339 NEFKY

-373 HLGNFRKL
+373 HLGNF
-381 TEDFTVRRNYH
+381 TTSADDFTVRRNYH

-397 TVNGVDKII
+397 KVNGVDNII

-448 EANVDAGTY
+448 SKDVKANGDDKVY

-466 KNILVKSTDS
+466 KNVTLKSTDLS
-476 DADFEAKKKDLDYGW
+476 ADFEAKKKDLDYGW

-500 TAAGNKAYRSYP
+500 TAAGNRAYRSYP
-512 GYANTTDVFGLIS
+512 GDANTTDVFGLIAA
-525 DLQSTS
+525 LQSANPTE
-531 TTKTYW
+531 KYW
-537 SKDTYE
+537 SEDTYNGE
-543 GKTYYYT
+543 TYYYT

-558 YEDKMPTDDAGK
+558 YEDNMNNAADK

-616 SIKTFYDLSVE
+616 SIKTFYDLSVA
-627 NPFGIEQIEETGAT
+627 NPFGIEQVEETAVT
-641 KNYKI
+641 SDYK
-646 NYSLGDWNNYDK
+646 D
-658 DKSDTDNGYLN
+658 DKSSLLDSDYDEEKSNSDNGYLN
-669 IPDRFTNGSSSWN
+669 IPTRFTDGSSSWN
-682 SYISNGFYQS
+682 SYVSNGFYQS
-692 VALSKDYAVYQCL
+692 AALSKNYAVYQCL

-711 NGNGTIDASEVKWY
+711 NGNGKIDANELKWY

-739 NSLPEDARIT
+739 NSLPEDARIE
-749 LEDRKENSYWSSTK
+749 LPKRDVNNYWTSTFK
-763 AHAKWWAA
+763 FATWWAA
-771 EGSAYGPNDNTENK
+771 EGSAYGDKYVQTGTSGNK

-790 SLKTYNDPATDVS
+790 SLKDYDKATSEISQFDVS
-803 VYDETNRV
+803 TMV
-811 VTMKGMD
+811 VTMVGMD
-818 EKSVRAA
+818 SKSVREA
-825 GTVTGEYA
+825 GTVNDEVA
-833 SHYRGSEFDILPSS
+833 EHFRGSEHDVLPSS
-847 FQIAERNLQRRDTLG
+847 FKIAKKNLQSGNSDRIFTSDELK
-862 TTGTEYA
+862 TGTFCRDY
-869 TEVKFTNDDMKN
+869 
-881 PNKTSCVSY
+881 Y
-890 SEATDGSDKGK
+890 SEEAGDSDKGK
-901 WRVPNEK
+901 WRIPNEK
-908 ELTVILKWL
+908 ELTLILKWL
-917 RDDDSDTAVASLN
+917 RKENTYITTLRRLSAKTQYERHGSSD
-930 KVASR
+930 
-935 TLYKRHPQGSNI
+935 
-947 NMVYYILK
+947 NMIYYITGTVTKK
-955 SATKDENTRRYPLI
+955 SNGTYDDNLI
-969 ITTGDGITTDFRVR
+969 ITTSARTQDMTDGFKVR

>member
-1 MKSVRKFHSTKI
+1 
-13 KQSMKFGNLIKC
+13 MKFGNLIKC

-54 LKMSISAPGQDKI
+54 IKMSISAPGQDKI

-108 SNDGSNYKYDIV
+108 SNVGSNYKYDIV

-148 VDLNALKGLTRT
+148 VDINALKGLTRIQ
-160 AFLNYCITK
+160 FLDYCITK

-175 ILETSVLMSG
+175 ILETAVLMSG
-185 KYCAAGKTYDQC
+185 KYCPSDKTYDQC

-203 KPGENILDG
+203 KPGENKLDG

-217 RSVAKITFEFVN
+217 RSVAKITFQFVN

-234 AGTTTTAHVTFKPES
+234 AGTTTTANVTFKPES
-249 YGLYEYSRS
+249 YGLYQYSRS
-258 CTLIERDWKDDI
+258 CTLMERDWNDDI
-270 EYKGDLSVSE
+270 AYMGDINVSE

-291 VTGNKFEFYMPENAQ
+291 IVGNKFEFYMPENAQ

-324 ERNSDGVEDP
+324 ERNSDGVENP
-334 TQEQY
+334 TQELY
-339 NTFKY
+339 NEFKY

-373 HLGNFRKL
+373 HLGNFSTKG
-381 TEDFTVRRNYH
+381 DIVGSNNNFTVRRNYH

-411 EDSSEIQ
+411 EDGSEIQ

-448 EANVDAGTY
+448 SKDVKTNGDDKVY

-466 KNILVKSTDS
+466 KNVTLKSTDLS
-476 DADFEAKKKDLDYGW
+476 ADFEAKKKDLDYGW

-500 TAAGNKAYRSYP
+500 MAAGNKAYRSYP
-512 GYANTTDVFGLIS
+512 GDANTTDVFGLIAA
-525 DLQSTS
+525 LQSANPTE
-531 TTKTYW
+531 KYW
-537 SKDTYE
+537 SEDTYNGE
-543 GKTYYYT
+543 AYYYT

-558 YEDKMPTDDAGK
+558 YEDKMNNAADK

-600 STYTDLTH
+600 SIYTDLTH

-616 SIKTFYDLSVE
+616 SIKTFYDLSVA
-627 NPFGIEQIEETGAT
+627 NPFGIEQIEETAAT
-641 KNYKI
+641 SDYKI
-646 NYSLGDWNNYDK
+646 DYSWSNRNNYDK

-669 IPDRFTNGSSSWN
+669 IPDRFTSGSSSWN
-682 SYISNGFYQS
+682 SYVSNDFYQS
-692 VALSKDYAVYQCL
+692 VALSNNYAVYQCL

-711 NGNGTIDASEVKWY
+711 NGNGKIDADEMKWY

-739 NSLPEDARIT
+739 NSLPDDARIE
-749 LEDRKENSYWSSTK
+749 LPKRDVNNYWTSTFK
-763 AHAKWWAA
+763 FATWWAA
-771 EGSAYGPNDNTENK
+771 EGSAYGDKHVETGTSGNK

-790 SLKTYNDPATDVS
+790 SLKDYNMATSEISQFDVS
-803 VYDETNRV
+803 TMV
-811 VTMKGMD
+811 VTMVGMD
-818 EKSVRAA
+818 SKSVREA
-825 GTVTGEYA
+825 GTVNDEFA
-833 SHYRGSEFDILPSS
+833 EHFRGSEHDVLPSS
-847 FQIAERNLQRRDTLG
+847 FKIAKKNLQSGNSDRIFTSDELK
-862 TTGTEYA
+862 TGTFCRDY
-869 TEVKFTNDDMKN
+869 
-881 PNKTSCVSY
+881 Y
-890 SEATDGSDKGK
+890 SEEAGDSDKGK
-901 WRVPNEK
+901 WRIPNEK
-908 ELTVILKWL
+908 ELTLMLKWL
-917 RDDDSDTAVASLN
+917 RKENTYITTLRRLAAKTQYERHGSSDDM
-930 KVASR
+930 
-935 TLYKRHPQGSNI
+935 I
-947 NMVYYILK
+947 YYITGTVTEK
-955 SATKDENTRRYPLI
+955 SNGTYDDNLI
-969 ITTGDGITTDFRVR
+969 ITTSARSQDMTEGFKVR

>member
-1 MKSVRKFHSTKI
+1 
-13 KQSMKFGNLIKC
+13 MKFGNLIKC
-25 AAWTAAL
+25 AAWIAAL

-54 LKMSISAPGQDKI
+54 IKMSISAPGQDKVN
-67 DISTKATEAV
+67 ISTKATEAV

-89 KANDA
+89 KAND
-94 EAMPIVSE
+94 EKAMPIVSE
-102 ITPTFN
+102 ITPTFA
-108 SNDGSNYKYDIV
+108 SNVGSNYQYNIV

-148 VDLNALKGLTRT
+148 VDINALKGLNRIE
-160 AFLNYCITK
+160 FLDYCITK

-185 KYCAAGKTYDQC
+185 KYCPAGKTYDQC

-203 KPGENILDG
+203 KPGENKLDG

-217 RSVAKITFEFVN
+217 RSVAKITFVFKG
-229 GSHTI
+229 GSHTHTI
-234 AGTTTTAHVTFKPES
+234 DGTTTTANVTFKPES

-258 CTLIERDWKDDI
+258 CTLMERDWNDAI
-270 EYKGDLSVSE
+270 EYKGDLNVSE
-280 ENRFHNGSDFP
+280 TNRFHNGSDFP
-291 VTGNKFEFYMPENAQ
+291 ITGSQFEFYMPENVQ
-306 TGNVKG
+306 TRNVKG
-312 NPTGGWTYFNRE
+312 TPGNGWTYFNRE
-324 ERNSDGVEDP
+324 ERNSDGVENP

-373 HLGNFRKL
+373 HLGNF
-381 TEDFTVRRNYH
+381 TNSADDFTVRRNYH

-397 TVNGVDKII
+397 TVNGVDNII

-411 EDSSEIQ
+411 EDSGEIQ

-448 EANVDAGTY
+448 KADVDAGTY

-466 KNILVKSTDS
+466 KNVMVKSTDS
-476 DADFEAKKKDLDYGW
+476 PDDFDAKKKDLDYGW

-500 TAAGNKAYRSYP
+500 TADGNKGYRSFP
-512 GYANTTDVFGLIS
+512 GVSNTTDVFGLIA
-525 DLQSTS
+525 DLQSAN

-537 SKDTYE
+537 SKDTYNGE
-543 GKTYYYT
+543 AYYYT

-558 YEDKMPTDDAGK
+558 YEDKMPADDAGK

-616 SIKTFYDLSVE
+616 SIKTFYDLSVA
-627 NPFGIEQIEETGAT
+627 NPFGIEQIEETAAT
-641 KNYKI
+641 SNYKKERSSI
-646 NYSLGDWNNYDK
+646 FSSDYDK
-658 DKSDTDNGYLN
+658 DKSDQDNGYAN
-669 IPDRFTNGSSSWN
+669 IPDRFIDGSSSWN

-692 VALSKDYAVYQCL
+692 VALSNNYAVYQCL

-711 NGNGTIDASEVKWY
+711 DGDGKIDGEELKWY

-739 NSLPEDARIT
+739 NSLPEDARINM
-749 LEDRKENSYWSSTK
+749 EPRKTNNYWSSTSGF
-763 AHAKWWAA
+763 ATWWAA
-771 EGSAYGPNDNTENK
+771 EGSAYGAKEGTCQ

-790 SLKTYNDPATDVS
+790 SLKSYNDPASEVS
-803 VYDETNRV
+803 EYDSNTRI
-811 VTMKGMD
+811 VTMLGMD
-818 EKSVRAA
+818 HRSVREA
-825 GTVTGEYA
+825 GTVTGEFDE
-833 SHYRGSEFDILPSS
+833 HERGTVYDVLPSS
-847 FQIAERNLQRRDTLG
+847 FQIAKNNLDKT
-862 TTGTEYA
+862 
-869 TEVKFTNDDMKN
+869 FTNDQMMKVVDAN
-881 PNKTSCVSY
+881 S
-890 SEATDGSDKGK
+890 ATCSDYYEGNNGSDKGQ

-908 ELTVILKWL
+908 ELTLILKWL
-917 RDDDSDTAVASLN
+917 RTDSYYGTTTNL
-930 KVASR
+930 KMLASR
-935 TLYKRHPQGSNI
+935 SYYQRHNSSD
-947 NMVYYILK
+947 NMVYYIVGN
-955 SATKDENTRRYPLI
+955 SNEGMF
-969 ITTGDGITTDFRVR
+969 ITTSDQTQTGFKVR

>member
-1 MKSVRKFHSTKI
+1 
-13 KQSMKFGNLIKC
+13 MKFGNLIKC
-25 AAWTAAL
+25 AAWIAAL

-54 LKMSISAPGQDKI
+54 IKMSISAPGQDKV

-94 EAMPIVSE
+94 NAMPIVSE
-102 ITPTFN
+102 ITPTFA
-108 SNDGSNYKYDIV
+108 SNVGSNYQYNIV
-120 IPAADLEEMR
+120 IPATDLEEMR

-148 VDLNALKGLTRT
+148 VDVNALKGLTRNQ
-160 AFLNYCITK
+160 FLDYCITK

-175 ILETSVLMSG
+175 IIETSVLMSG
-185 KYCAAGKTYDQC
+185 KYCPAGKTYDQC

-203 KPGENILDG
+203 KPGENKLDG

-217 RSVAKITFEFVN
+217 RSVAKITFKFVN

-234 AGTTTTAHVTFKPES
+234 AGTTTTANVTFKPES

-258 CTLIERDWKDDI
+258 CTLMERDWNDDI
-270 EYKGDLSVSE
+270 AYMGDLSVSE

-291 VTGNKFEFYMPENAQ
+291 VTGSQFVFYMPENAQ
-306 TGNVKG
+306 TRNVKG
-312 NPTGGWTYFNRE
+312 TPDKGWTYLNRE
-324 ERNSDGVEDP
+324 ERNSDGVENP

-373 HLGNFRKL
+373 HLGHFTKSAY
-381 TEDFTVRRNYH
+381 DFTVRRNYH
-392 YTYTI
+392 YTYKI
-397 TVNGVDKII
+397 TVNGVDNII

-411 EDSSEIQ
+411 EDSGEIQ

-448 EANVDAGTY
+448 EADVDASTY
-457 AVRVNSPYS
+457 AVRVNSPYT
-466 KNILVKSTDS
+466 KNVMVKSTDS
-476 DADFEAKKKDLDYGW
+476 PDNFKAKKKDLDYGW
-491 IRFGKPATT
+491 IRFGKPA
-500 TAAGNKAYRSYP
+500 ANKGYRSYP
-512 GYANTTDVFGLIS
+512 GVSNTTDVFGLIA
-525 DLQSTS
+525 DLQSANAN
-531 TTKTYW
+531 KTYW
-537 SKDTYE
+537 SKDTYNGE
-543 GKTYYYT
+543 AYYYT

-558 YEDKMPTDDAGK
+558 YEDKMNNAADK

-616 SIKTFYDLSVE
+616 SIKTFYDLSVA
-627 NPFGIEQIEETGAT
+627 NPFGIEQIEETAAT
-641 KNYKI
+641 SDYKI
-646 NYSLGDWNNYDK
+646 DYSYSNRNNYDK

-669 IPDRFTNGSSSWN
+669 IPDRFTSGSSSWN

-692 VALSKDYAVYQCL
+692 VALSNNYAVYQCL

-711 NGNGTIDASEVKWY
+711 DGDGKIDREELKWY
-725 LPAVNQCTYYWFGM
+725 LPAVHQCTYYWFGM
-739 NSLPEDARIT
+739 NSLSEDARIKM
-749 LEDRKENSYWSSTK
+749 EPRKTNNYWSSTSGF
-763 AHAKWWAA
+763 ATWWAA
-771 EGSAYGPNDNTENK
+771 EGSAYGAKEGTCQ

-790 SLKTYNDPATDVS
+790 SLKSYNNPASEVS
-803 VYDETNRV
+803 KYDSNTRI
-811 VTMKGMD
+811 VTMLGMD
-818 EKSVRAA
+818 HRSVREA
-825 GTVTGEYA
+825 GTVTGEFDE
-833 SHYRGSEFDILPSS
+833 HERGTIYDVLPSS
-847 FQIAERNLQRRDTLG
+847 FQIAKNNLDKT
-862 TTGTEYA
+862 
-869 TEVKFTNDDMKN
+869 FTNDQMKKVVDAN
-881 PNKTSCVSY
+881 S
-890 SEATDGSDKGK
+890 ATCSDYYEGTNGSDKGQ

-908 ELTVILKWL
+908 ELTLILKWL
-917 RDDDSDTAVASLN
+917 RTDSNYGTTKNL
-930 KVASR
+930 KMLASR
-935 TLYKRHPQGSNI
+935 SYYQRHNSSD
-947 NMVYYILK
+947 NMVYYIVGD
-955 SATKDENTRRYPLI
+955 SNDGMF
-969 ITTGDGITTDFRVR
+969 ITTSDQTKTGFKVR

>member
-1 MKSVRKFHSTKI
+1 M
-13 KQSMKFGNLIKC
+13 
-25 AAWTAAL
+25 
-32 ASVFACAKEVGPG
+32 
-45 YEEGLPVTS
+45 
-54 LKMSISAPGQDKI
+54 
-67 DISTKATEAV
+67 
-77 ESAVEQIAIFFY
+77 
-89 KANDA
+89 
-94 EAMPIVSE
+94 
-102 ITPTFN
+102 
-108 SNDGSNYKYDIV
+108 
-120 IPAADLEEMR
+120 
-130 SGKWYMYAVA
+130 
-140 NYGKGFFP
+140 
-148 VDLNALKGLTRT
+148 
-160 AFLNYCITK
+160 
-169 QNNALD
+169 
-175 ILETSVLMSG
+175 
-185 KYCAAGKTYDQC
+185 
-197 DGSLDI
+197 
-203 KPGENILDG
+203 
-212 IIRLR
+212 
-217 RSVAKITFEFVN
+217 
-229 GSHTI
+229 
-234 AGTTTTAHVTFKPES
+234 
-249 YGLYEYSRS
+249 
-258 CTLIERDWKDDI
+258 
-270 EYKGDLSVSE
+270 
-280 ENRFHNGSDFP
+280 
-291 VTGNKFEFYMPENAQ
+291 
-306 TGNVKG
+306 
-312 NPTGGWTYFNRE
+312 
-324 ERNSDGVEDP
+324 
-334 TQEQY
+334 
-339 NTFKY
+339 
-344 APKHGTFVAV
+344 
-354 KGTISIPEENYSGD
+354 
-368 VTYYI
+368 TYYI
-373 HLGNFRKL
+373 HLGNFNTKV
-381 TEDFTVRRNYH
+381 DGSNNNFTVRRNYH

-411 EDSSEIQ
+411 EDGSEIQ

-457 AVRVNSPYS
+457 AIRVNSPYS
-466 KNILVKSTDS
+466 KNVMVKSTD
-476 DADFEAKKKDLDYGW
+476 DLADFETKKKDLDYGW
-491 IRFGKPATT
+491 IRFGKPA
-500 TAAGNKAYRSYP
+500 ANKGYISYP
-512 GYANTTDVFGLIS
+512 GEDKTTDIFGLIT
-525 DLQSTS
+525 DLQN
-531 TTKTYW
+531 KTEKYW
-537 SKDTYE
+537 LKGTYTEPGQAPAKD
-543 GKTYYYT
+543 YYYT

-558 YEDKMPTDDAGK
+558 YEDKMPADDAGK

-616 SIKTFYDLSVE
+616 SIKTFYDLSVS
-627 NPFGIEQIEETGAT
+627 NPFGIEQIEETAAT

-646 NYSLGDWNNYDK
+646 NYSLGNWNNYDK

-749 LEDRKENSYWSSTK
+749 LEDRVENSYWNSTN

-803 VYDETNRV
+803 VYDPTNRV

-847 FQIAERNLQRRDTLG
+847 FQIANRNLQQGDTLG
-862 TTGTEYA
+862 TTST
-869 TEVKFTNDDMKN
+869 TEVKFTNEDMKN
-881 PNKTSCVSY
+881 PNKSSCASY

-908 ELTVILKWL
+908 ELTVILKCL

-935 TLYKRHPQGSNI
+935 TLYKRHPQGSKI
-947 NMVYYILK
+947 DMVYYILK
-955 SATKDENTRRYPLI
+955 STAGPLI
-969 ITTGDGITTDFRVR
+969 ITTGDGVTTDFRVR

>member
-1 MKSVRKFHSTKI
+1 
-13 KQSMKFGNLIKC
+13 MKFGNLIKC
-25 AAWTAAL
+25 AAWIAAM

-54 LKMSISAPGQDKI
+54 IKMSISAPGQDKV

-94 EAMPIVSE
+94 NAVPIVSE
-102 ITPTFN
+102 ITPKYA
-108 SNDGSNYKYDIV
+108 SKEGSNYKYNIV
-120 IPAADLEEMR
+120 IPAQDLEEMR

-148 VDLNALKGLTRT
+148 VDINALKGLTRNQ
-160 AFLNYCITK
+160 FLDYCITK

-185 KYCAAGKTYDQC
+185 KYCATGKTYDQC

-203 KPGENILDG
+203 KPGENKLDG

-217 RSVAKITFEFVN
+217 RSVAKITFKFVN
-229 GSHTI
+229 GSHPI
-234 AGTTTTAHVTFKPES
+234 AGTTNTAHVTFKPES

-258 CTLIERDWKDDI
+258 CTLMERDNWKDDFP
-270 EYKGDLSVSE
+270 YKGDTKVSE
-280 ENRFHNGSDFP
+280 TNRFHNGSDFP
-291 VTGNKFEFYMPENAQ
+291 IVGSQFEFYMPENAQ

-312 NPTGGWTYFNRE
+312 DPTGGWTYFNRE
-324 ERNSDGVEDP
+324 ERNSDGVNNP

-373 HLGNFRKL
+373 HLGNFTKSAD
-381 TEDFTVRRNYH
+381 DFTVRRNYH

-397 TVNGVDKII
+397 KVNGVDNII

-448 EANVDAGTY
+448 KADVDAGTY

-466 KNILVKSTDS
+466 KNVMVKSTDS
-476 DADFEAKKKDLDYGW
+476 PDNFKAKKKDLDYGW
-491 IRFGKPATT
+491 IRFGKPA
-500 TAAGNKAYRSYP
+500 ANKGYISYP
-512 GYANTTDVFGLIS
+512 GAGEDKTTDIFGLIT
-525 DLQSTS
+525 DLQNKTEKYWLKGTYTEPGQ
-531 TTKTYW
+531 TTA
-537 SKDTYE
+537 KD
-543 GKTYYYT
+543 YYYT

-558 YEDKMPTDDAGK
+558 YEDKMPADDAGK

-616 SIKTFYDLSVE
+616 SIKTFYDLSVA
-627 NPFGIEQIEETGAT
+627 NPFGIEQIEETAAT

-646 NYSLGDWNNYDK
+646 NYSLGNYDK

-749 LEDRKENSYWSSTK
+749 LEDRVENSYWNSTN

-803 VYDETNRV
+803 VYDQKNRV

-908 ELTVILKWL
+908 ELTLILKCL
-917 RDDDSDTAVASLN
+917 RDNDSDTAVASLN

-935 TLYKRHPQGSNI
+935 TLYKRHPQRSNI
-947 NMVYYILK
+947 DMVYYILQ
-955 SATKDENTRRYPLI
+955 SATRDENTRRYPLI
-969 ITTGDGITTDFRVR
+969 ITTGDGITEGFRVR

>member
-1 MKSVRKFHSTKI
+1 
-13 KQSMKFGNLIKC
+13 MKFGNLIKC
-25 AAWTAAL
+25 AAWIAAL

-54 LKMSISAPGQDKI
+54 IKMSISAPGQDKI

-94 EAMPIVSE
+94 NAMPIVSE
-102 ITPTFN
+102 ITPTFA
-108 SNDGSNYKYDIV
+108 SNVRSNYKYNIV
-120 IPAADLEEMR
+120 IPATDLEEMR

-148 VDLNALKGLTRT
+148 VDVNALKGLTRNQ
-160 AFLNYCITK
+160 FLDYCITK

-185 KYCAAGKTYDQC
+185 KYCPAGKTYDQC

-203 KPGENILDG
+203 KPGENKLDG
-212 IIRLR
+212 IIHLR
-217 RSVAKITFEFVN
+217 RSVAKITFKFVN
-229 GSHTI
+229 GSHPI
-234 AGTTTTAHVTFKPES
+234 AGTTNTAHVTFKPES

-258 CTLIERDWKDDI
+258 CTLMERDNWKDDFP
-270 EYKGDLSVSE
+270 YMGDTKVSE

-291 VTGNKFEFYMPENAQ
+291 VIGSQFEFYMPENAQ

-312 NPTGGWTYFNRE
+312 DPTGGWTYFNRE
-324 ERNSDGVEDP
+324 ERNSDGVNNP

-373 HLGNFRKL
+373 HLGNFANSTK
-381 TEDFTVRRNYH
+381 DFTVRRNYH

-411 EDSSEIQ
+411 EDGSEIQ

-448 EANVDAGTY
+448 EADVDAGTY
-457 AVRVNSPYS
+457 AIRVNSPYS
-466 KNILVKSTDS
+466 KNVMVKSTD
-476 DADFEAKKKDLDYGW
+476 DIEAKKKNLDYGW

-500 TAAGNKAYRSYP
+500 TEAGNKAYRSYP
-512 GYANTTDVFGLIS
+512 GDANTTDVFGLIAA
-525 DLQSTS
+525 LQSANPTE
-531 TTKTYW
+531 KYW
-537 SKDTYE
+537 SEDTYN
-543 GKTYYYT
+543 GKAYYYT

-558 YEDKMPTDDAGK
+558 YEDKMNAVGADK
-570 TAELKKF
+570 TAVLKQF

-627 NPFGIEQIEETGAT
+627 NPFGIEQVEETPSTTTYGGST
-641 KNYKI
+641 EKN
-646 NYSLGDWNNYDK
+646 N
-658 DKSDTDNGYLN
+658 SDDGYAN
-669 IPDRFTNGSSSWN
+669 IPATFIGEN
-682 SYISNGFYQS
+682 SGTANWSTYVSNGFQGSNSIMNSYYS
-692 VALSKDYAVYQCL
+692 SAVNQCL
-705 SRNRDE
+705 TRNRDE
-711 NGNGTIDASEVKWY
+711 NGNGKIDANELKWY

-749 LEDRKENSYWSSTK
+749 MEPRKTNNYWSSTNQF
-763 AHAKWWAA
+763 ATWWAA
-771 EGSAYGPNDNTENK
+771 EGSAYGNAEGKCK

-790 SLKTYNDPATDVS
+790 SLKEFNAPTTDVS
-803 VYDETNRV
+803 VYVNATRT
-811 VTMKGMD
+811 VTMQGMD
-818 EKSVRAA
+818 SRSVHEA
-825 GTVTGEYA
+825 GLTGEFDM
-833 SHYRGSEFDILPSS
+833 HERGTELDVLSSS
-847 FQIAERNLQRRDTLG
+847 FQIAKKNIKTTNLLG
-862 TTGTEYA
+862 RVIDKT
-869 TEVKFTNDDMKN
+869 FTNDEMKDPKQAN
-881 PNKTSCVSY
+881 C
-890 SEATDGSDKGK
+890 SEYYEANDGSDKGK

-908 ELTVILKWL
+908 ELTLILKCL
-917 RDDDSDTAVASLN
+917 RLNSDEDYGGMKNL
-930 KVASR
+930 KMLASR
-935 TLYKRHPQGSNI
+935 SYYQRHENGSDE
-947 NMVYYILK
+947 NMVYYIVGN
-955 SATKDENTRRYPLI
+955 SNEGMF
-969 ITTGDGITTDFRVR
+969 ITTSDQTQTGFKVR

>member
-1 MKSVRKFHSTKI
+1 
-13 KQSMKFGNLIKC
+13 MKFGNLIKC
-25 AAWTAAL
+25 AAWIAAL

-54 LKMSISAPGQDKI
+54 IKMSISAPGQDKI
-67 DISTKATEAV
+67 DISTKASEAV
-77 ESAVEQIAIFFY
+77 ESAIEQIAIFFY

-94 EAMPIVSE
+94 NAMPIVSE
-102 ITPTFN
+102 ITPTFA
-108 SNDGSNYKYDIV
+108 SNVGSNYKYNIV
-120 IPAADLEEMR
+120 IPATDLEEMR

-148 VDLNALKGLTRT
+148 VDINALKGLTRNQ
-160 AFLNYCITK
+160 FLDYCITK

-175 ILETSVLMSG
+175 IIETSVLMSG
-185 KYCAAGKTYDQC
+185 KYCGANKTYDQC

-203 KPGENILDG
+203 KPGENKLDG

-217 RSVAKITFEFVN
+217 RSVAKITFKFVN

-258 CTLIERDWKDDI
+258 CTLMERDWNDDI
-270 EYKGDLSVSE
+270 AYMGDLSVSE

-291 VTGNKFEFYMPENAQ
+291 VTGSQFVFYMPENAQ
-306 TGNVKG
+306 TRNVKG
-312 NPTGGWTYFNRE
+312 TPDNGWTYFNRE
-324 ERNSDGVEDP
+324 ERNSDGVENP
-334 TQEQY
+334 NQEQY

-373 HLGNFRKL
+373 HLGNFKKSAD
-381 TEDFTVRRNYH
+381 DFTVRRNYH

-397 TVNGVDKII
+397 TVNGVDNII

-411 EDSSEIQ
+411 EDSSDIQ

-448 EANVDAGTY
+448 SKDVKTNGDDKVY

-466 KNILVKSTDS
+466 KNVMVKSVDGKITEGNLD
-476 DADFEAKKKDLDYGW
+476 DLDYGW

-500 TAAGNKAYRSYP
+500 TSDGDKAYRSYP
-512 GYANTTDVFGLIS
+512 GDANTTDVFGLIAA
-525 DLQSTS
+525 LQSANPTE
-531 TTKTYW
+531 KYW
-537 SKDTYE
+537 SEDTYNGE
-543 GKTYYYT
+543 AYYYT

-558 YEDKMPTDDAGK
+558 YEDNMNNAADK

-600 STYTDLTH
+600 STYTDLTN

-627 NPFGIEQIEETGAT
+627 NPFGIEQIEETAAT
-641 KNYKI
+641 SDYKS
-646 NYSLGDWNNYDK
+646 YSDGN
-658 DKSDTDNGYLN
+658 KSNTDDGYKN
-669 IPDRFTNGSSSWN
+669 IPTRFTNGSSSWA
-682 SYISNGFYQS
+682 SYVSNGFYQS
-692 VALSKDYAVYQCL
+692 VALNNNYAVYQCL

-711 NGNGTIDASEVKWY
+711 NGNGKIDASEMKWY

-749 LEDRKENSYWSSTK
+749 LVDKEQNSYWNSTYSLG
-763 AHAKWWAA
+763 KWWAA
-771 EGSAYGPNDNTENK
+771 EGSAYGDIVQAGRNK

-790 SLKTYNDPATDVS
+790 SLKEYNQPASEISDYNPKTHTVS
-803 VYDETNRV
+803 MVGLDDRSLQSTI
-811 VTMKGMD
+811 TK
-818 EKSVRAA
+818 
-825 GTVTGEYA
+825 GEYA
-833 SHYRGSEFDILPSS
+833 SHYRGSEIDVLPRS
-847 FQIAERNLQRRDTLG
+847 FQIAEKNLSMELDSTRIVDIKEAKLCQDYT
-862 TTGTEYA
+862 
-869 TEVKFTNDDMKN
+869 
-881 PNKTSCVSY
+881 
-890 SEATDGSDKGK
+890 EATDGSDKGL
-901 WRVPNEK
+901 WRIPNEK
-908 ELTVILKWL
+908 ELSLMLKWL
-917 RDDDSDTAVASLN
+917 RDKASPYGGSGLER
-930 KVASR
+930 VASR
-935 TLYKRHPQGSNI
+935 TKYIRHDYDDGKNKYGNDKVLYRE
-947 NMVYYILK
+947 MVYYIAG
-955 SATKDENTRRYPLI
+955 SGTGMF
-969 ITTGDGITTDFRVR
+969 ITTSSRRQDVADKFKVR

>member
-1 MKSVRKFHSTKI
+1 
-13 KQSMKFGNLIKC
+13 MKFGNLIKC

-54 LKMSISAPGQDKI
+54 IKMSISAPGQDKI
-67 DISTKATEAV
+67 NISTKATEAV

-94 EAMPIVSE
+94 NAMPIVSE
-102 ITPTFN
+102 ITPTFD
-108 SNDGSNYKYDIV
+108 SNEGSNYKYDIV

-148 VDLNALKGLTRT
+148 VDVNALKGLTRSQ
-160 AFLNYCITK
+160 FLDYCITK

-217 RSVAKITFEFVN
+217 RSVAKITFQFVN

-258 CTLIERDWKDDI
+258 CTLMERDNWKDDFP
-270 EYKGDLSVSE
+270 YKGDTKVSE
-280 ENRFHNGSDFP
+280 TNRFHNGSDFP
-291 VTGNKFEFYMPENAQ
+291 IIGSEFVFYMPENAQ
-306 TGNVKG
+306 TDNVKG
-312 NPTGGWTYFNRE
+312 KPTGGWTYFNRE
-324 ERNSDGVEDP
+324 ERNSDGVDNP

-339 NTFKY
+339 NEFKY

-373 HLGNFRKL
+373 HLGNFTKSAD
-381 TEDFTVRRNYH
+381 DFTVRRNYH

-397 TVNGVDKII
+397 TVNGVDNII
-406 AEAKA
+406 AEAKS

-457 AVRVNSPYS
+457 AIRVNSPYS
-466 KNILVKSTDS
+466 KNVMVKSTDS
-476 DADFEAKKKDLDYGW
+476 AADFEAKKNDLDYGW

-500 TAAGNKAYRSYP
+500 SASGNKGYRSYP
-512 GYANTTDVFGLIS
+512 GVANTTDIFGLIA
-525 DLQSTS
+525 DLQSTN

-537 SKDTYE
+537 SKDTYD
-543 GKTYYYT
+543 GKAYYYT

-558 YEDKMPTDDAGK
+558 YEDKMNNAADK

-627 NPFGIEQIEETGAT
+627 NPFGIEQIEETEKT
-641 KNYKI
+641 SDYKKERSSI
-646 NYSLGDWNNYDK
+646 FSSDYDK
-658 DKSDTDNGYLN
+658 DKSNQDNGYAN
-669 IPDRFTNGSSSWN
+669 IPDRFIDGSSSWN

-692 VALSKDYAVYQCL
+692 VALSNNYAVYQCL

-711 NGNGTIDASEVKWY
+711 DGDGIIDGEELKWY
-725 LPAVNQCTYYWFGM
+725 LPAVHQCTYYWFGM
-739 NSLPEDARIT
+739 NSLPEDARINIEPRT
-749 LEDRKENSYWSSTK
+749 TNNYWSSTSGF
-763 AHAKWWAA
+763 ATWWAA
-771 EGSAYGPNDNTENK
+771 EGSAYGAKEGTCH

-790 SLKTYNDPATDVS
+790 SLKSYNDPASEVS
-803 VYDETNRV
+803 EYDSSTRI
-811 VTMKGMD
+811 VTMLGMD
-818 EKSVRAA
+818 HRSVRES
-825 GTVTGEYA
+825 GTVTGEFDE
-833 SHYRGSEFDILPSS
+833 HERGTIYDVLPSS
-847 FQIAERNLQRRDTLG
+847 FQIAKNNLDKT
-862 TTGTEYA
+862 
-869 TEVKFTNDDMKN
+869 FTNDQMKKVVDAN
-881 PNKTSCVSY
+881 S
-890 SEATDGSDKGK
+890 ATCSDYYEDTNGSDKGQ

-908 ELTVILKWL
+908 ELTLILKWL
-917 RDDDSDTAVASLN
+917 RTDSNYATTTNL
-930 KVASR
+930 KQLASR
-935 TLYKRHPQGSNI
+935 SYYQRHDSAD
-947 NMVYYILK
+947 NMVYYIIGD
-955 SATKDENTRRYPLI
+955 SVEGMF
-969 ITTGDGITTDFRVR
+969 ITTSDQTTTGFKVR

>member
-1 MKSVRKFHSTKI
+1 MTKI
-13 KQSMKFGNLIKC
+13 KQIMKFGNLIKC
-25 AAWTAAL
+25 AAWIAAL

-54 LKMSISAPGQDKI
+54 IKMSISAPGQDKI
-67 DISTKATEAV
+67 DISTKASEAV

-89 KANDA
+89 KANDDN
-94 EAMPIVSE
+94 AMPIVSE
-102 ITPTFN
+102 ITPTFA
-108 SNDGSNYKYDIV
+108 SNVGSNYQYNIV
-120 IPAADLEEMR
+120 IPATDLEEMR

-148 VDLNALKGLTRT
+148 VDINALKGLNRSE
-160 AFLNYCITK
+160 FLDYCITK

-203 KPGENILDG
+203 KPGENKLDG

-217 RSVAKITFEFVN
+217 RSVAKITFKFVN
-229 GSHTI
+229 GSHTHTV

-258 CTLIERDWKDDI
+258 CTLMERDWNDDI
-270 EYKGDLSVSE
+270 AYMGDLSVSE

-291 VTGNKFEFYMPENAQ
+291 VTGSQFVFYMPENAQ
-306 TGNVKG
+306 TRNVKG
-312 NPTGGWTYFNRE
+312 TPDKGWTYFNRE
-324 ERNSDGVEDP
+324 ERNSDGVENP

-373 HLGNFRKL
+373 HLGHFTKSAY
-381 TEDFTVRRNYH
+381 DFTVRRNYH

-397 TVNGVDKII
+397 TVNGVDNII

-411 EDSSEIQ
+411 EDSSELQ

-448 EANVDAGTY
+448 KADVDAGTY

-466 KNILVKSTDS
+466 KNVMVKSTDS
-476 DADFEAKKKDLDYGW
+476 PANFEAKKKDLDYGW
-491 IRFGKPATT
+491 IRFGKPA
-500 TAAGNKAYRSYP
+500 ANKGYRSYP
-512 GYANTTDVFGLIS
+512 GVSNTTDVFGLIA
-525 DLQSTS
+525 DLQSAN

-537 SKDTYE
+537 SKDTYNGE
-543 GKTYYYT
+543 AYYYT

-558 YEDKMPTDDAGK
+558 YEDKMNNAADK

-616 SIKTFYDLSVE
+616 SIKTFYDLSVA
-627 NPFGIEQIEETGAT
+627 NPFGIEQIEETAAT
-641 KNYKI
+641 SKYEGTGND
-646 NYSLGDWNNYDK
+646 S
-658 DKSDTDNGYLN
+658 DNGYAN
-669 IPDRFTNGSSSWN
+669 NPAYSSSSIFGVTKYSW
-682 SYISNGFYQS
+682 SDYISNGFNGHVQM
-692 VALSKDYAVYQCL
+692 AKDNAEYQCL

-711 NGNGTIDASEVKWY
+711 NGDGKIDGEELKWY
-725 LPAVNQCTYYWFGM
+725 LPSVNQCTYYWFGM
-739 NSLPEDARIT
+739 NSLSEDARIE
-749 LEDRKENSYWSSTK
+749 LIDRKENSYWTSTK

-771 EGSAYGPNDNTENK
+771 EGSAYGPNDRSSNK

-790 SLKTYNDPATDVS
+790 SLKTYNAATTDVS
-803 VYDETNRV
+803 VYDATNRV

-833 SHYRGSEFDILPSS
+833 THYRGSELDVLPSS
-847 FQIAERNLQRRDTLG
+847 FQIATRNLQRRDTLG
-862 TTGTEYA
+862 TTGTTYA
-869 TEVKFTNDDMKN
+869 TEVKFTNEDMKN
-881 PNKTSCVSY
+881 PNKSSCASY
-890 SEATDGSDKGK
+890 FEAADGSDKGK
-901 WRVPNEK
+901 WRVPNEE
-908 ELTVILKWL
+908 ELTLILKWL
-917 RDDDSDTAVASLN
+917 RDDNNYGGKDRLD

-935 TLYKRHPQGSNI
+935 TGYKRHDSTVD
-947 NMVYYILK
+947 MVYYILI
-955 SATKDENTRRYPLI
+955 SASGDKPLI
-969 ITTGDGITTDFRVR
+969 ITTGDATGKIKEFRVR

>member
-1 MKSVRKFHSTKI
+1 
-13 KQSMKFGNLIKC
+13 MKFGNLIKC
-25 AAWTAAL
+25 AAWIAAL
-32 ASVFACAKEVGPG
+32 ASVFACAKEVGLG

-54 LKMSISAPGQDKI
+54 IKMSISAPGQDKVN
-67 DISTKATEAV
+67 ISTKATEAV

-89 KANDA
+89 KANDEKA
-94 EAMPIVSE
+94 LPIVSE
-102 ITPTFN
+102 ITPTFA
-108 SNDGSNYKYDIV
+108 SNVGSNYQYNIV
-120 IPAADLEEMR
+120 IPATDLEEMR

-148 VDLNALKGLTRT
+148 VDINALKGLNRSE
-160 AFLNYCITK
+160 FLDYCITK

-185 KYCAAGKTYDQC
+185 KYCGANKTYDQC

-203 KPGENILDG
+203 KPGENKLDG

-234 AGTTTTAHVTFKPES
+234 AGTTTTARVTFKPES

-258 CTLIERDWKDDI
+258 CTLMERDWKDNI

-312 NPTGGWTYFNRE
+312 DPTGEWTYFNRE
-324 ERNSDGVEDP
+324 ERNSDGVANP

-373 HLGNFRKL
+373 HLGNFTKSAD
-381 TEDFTVRRNYH
+381 DFTVRRNYH

-397 TVNGVDKII
+397 TVNGVDNII

-411 EDSSEIQ
+411 EDSGEIQ

-448 EANVDAGTY
+448 KADVDAGTY
-457 AVRVNSPYS
+457 AIRVNSPYS
-466 KNILVKSTDS
+466 KNVMVKSTD
-476 DADFEAKKKDLDYGW
+476 DIEAKKKALDYGW

-512 GYANTTDVFGLIS
+512 GDANTTDVFGLIAA
-525 DLQSTS
+525 LQSANPTE
-531 TTKTYW
+531 KYW
-537 SKDTYE
+537 SEDTYNGE
-543 GKTYYYT
+543 AYYYT

-558 YEDKMPTDDAGK
+558 YEDKMNNAADK

-616 SIKTFYDLSVE
+616 SIKTFYDLSVA
-627 NPFGIEQIEETGAT
+627 NPFGIEQIEETAAT
-641 KNYKI
+641 SNYGGTGT
-646 NYSLGDWNNYDK
+646 NS
-658 DKSDTDNGYLN
+658 DNGYANNPKFSTSTSSLVTSN
-669 IPDRFTNGSSSWN
+669 KWSTYVTNGF
-682 SYISNGFYQS
+682 NGN
-692 VALSKDYAVYQCL
+692 VKMGNDAAEYQCL
-705 SRNRDE
+705 LRNRDE
-711 NGNGTIDASEVKWY
+711 NGNGRIDASEIKWY

-739 NSLPEDARIT
+739 NSLPEDARIK
-749 LEDRKENSYWSSTK
+749 LEDRVENSYWNSTK

-771 EGSAYGPNDNTENK
+771 EGSAYGPNESSENK

-790 SLKTYNDPATDVS
+790 SLKTYDAAATDVS
-803 VYDETNRV
+803 VYDPKNRV

-935 TLYKRHPQGSNI
+935 TLYKRHPQGSST

-955 SATKDENTRRYPLI
+955 SATRDENTRRYPLI

>member
-1 MKSVRKFHSTKI
+1 
-13 KQSMKFGNLIKC
+13 MKFGNLIKC
-25 AAWTAAL
+25 AAWIAAL

-54 LKMSISAPGQDKI
+54 IKMSISAPGQDKV

-89 KANDA
+89 KANDEKA
-94 EAMPIVSE
+94 LPIVSE
-102 ITPTFN
+102 ITPTFA
-108 SNDGSNYKYDIV
+108 SNVGSNYKYNIV
-120 IPAADLEEMR
+120 IPAQDLEEMR

-148 VDLNALKGLTRT
+148 VDINALKGLNRSE
-160 AFLNYCITK
+160 FLDYCITK

-197 DGSLDI
+197 DGTLDI

-217 RSVAKITFEFVN
+217 RSVAKITFKFVN

-234 AGTTTTAHVTFKPES
+234 AGTTTTANVTFKPES

-258 CTLIERDWKDDI
+258 CTLMERDWNDDI
-270 EYKGDLSVSE
+270 AYMGDLSVSE

-291 VTGNKFEFYMPENAQ
+291 VTGSQFVFYMPENAQ
-306 TGNVKG
+306 TRNVKG
-312 NPTGGWTYFNRE
+312 TPDKGWTYFNRE
-324 ERNSDGVEDP
+324 ERNSDGVENP
-334 TQEQY
+334 NQEQY

-373 HLGNFRKL
+373 HLGNF
-381 TEDFTVRRNYH
+381 TESADDFTVRRNYH

-397 TVNGVDKII
+397 KVNGVDNII

-448 EANVDAGTY
+448 KADVDAGTY

-466 KNILVKSTDS
+466 KNVMVKSTDS
-476 DADFEAKKKDLDYGW
+476 PANFEAKKKNLDYGW
-491 IRFGKPATT
+491 IRFGKPA
-500 TAAGNKAYRSYP
+500 ANKGYRSYP
-512 GYANTTDVFGLIS
+512 GVSNTTDVFRLIA
-525 DLQSTS
+525 DLKSAN

-537 SKDTYE
+537 SKDTYNGE
-543 GKTYYYT
+543 AYYYT

-558 YEDKMPTDDAGK
+558 YEDNMNNAADK

-616 SIKTFYDLSVE
+616 SIKTFYDLSVA
-627 NPFGIEQIEETGAT
+627 NPFGIEQIEETAAT
-641 KNYKI
+641 SKYEGTGND
-646 NYSLGDWNNYDK
+646 S
-658 DKSDTDNGYLN
+658 DNGYAN
-669 IPDRFTNGSSSWN
+669 NPAYSSSSIFGDTKYSW
-682 SYISNGFYQS
+682 SDYISNGFNGHVQM
-692 VALSKDYAVYQCL
+692 AKDNAEYQCL

-711 NGNGTIDASEVKWY
+711 NGDGKIDGEELKWY
-725 LPAVNQCTYYWFGM
+725 LPSVNQCAYYWFGM
-739 NSLPEDARIT
+739 NSLPEDARIE
-749 LEDRKENSYWSSTK
+749 LIDRKENSYWTSTK

-771 EGSAYGPNDNTENK
+771 EGSAYGPNDKSSNK

-790 SLKTYNDPATDVS
+790 SLKTYNAVTTDVS
-803 VYDETNRV
+803 VYDATNRV

-833 SHYRGSEFDILPSS
+833 THYRGSELDVLPSS
-847 FQIAERNLQRRDTLG
+847 FQIATRNLQQRDTPG
-862 TTGTEYA
+862 GTGTD
-869 TEVKFTNDDMKN
+869 EVKFTNEDMKN
-881 PNKTSCVSY
+881 PNKSSCASY
-890 SEATDGSDKGK
+890 FEAADGSDKGK
-901 WRVPNEK
+901 WRVPNEE
-908 ELTVILKWL
+908 ELTLILKWL
-917 RDDDSDTAVASLN
+917 RDDNNYGGKDRLD

-935 TLYKRHPQGSNI
+935 TAYKRHDSTGD
-947 NMVYYILK
+947 MVYYILI
-955 SATKDENTRRYPLI
+955 SASGDKPLI
-969 ITTGDGITTDFRVR
+969 ITTGDATGKIKEFRVR
-983 CVRDVVK
+983 CVRDIVK

>member
-1 MKSVRKFHSTKI
+1 
-13 KQSMKFGNLIKC
+13 MKFGNLIKC
-25 AAWTAAL
+25 AAWIAAL

-45 YEEGLPVTS
+45 YEEGLPVS
-54 LKMSISAPGQDKI
+54 SIKMSISAPGQDKI

-102 ITPTFN
+102 IIPAFA
-108 SNDGSNYKYDIV
+108 SNVGSNYKYNIV

-148 VDLNALKGLTRT
+148 VDINALKGLNRSE
-160 AFLNYCITK
+160 FLDYCITK
-169 QNNALD
+169 ENNALD
-175 ILETSVLMSG
+175 ILETAVLMSG
-185 KYCAAGKTYDQC
+185 KYCATGKTYDQC

-203 KPGENILDG
+203 KPGENKLDG

-217 RSVAKITFEFVN
+217 RSVAKITFKFVN

-234 AGTTTTAHVTFKPES
+234 AGTTPTANVTFKPES

-258 CTLIERDWKDDI
+258 CTLMERDNWKDDFP
-270 EYKGDLSVSE
+270 YKGDTKVSE
-280 ENRFHNGSDFP
+280 TNRFHNGSDFP
-291 VTGNKFEFYMPENAQ
+291 IIGSEFVFYMPENAQ
-306 TGNVKG
+306 TDNVKG
-312 NPTGGWTYFNRE
+312 KPTGGWTYFNRE
-324 ERNSDGVEDP
+324 ERNSDGVDNP

-339 NTFKY
+339 NEFKY

-373 HLGNFRKL
+373 HLGNFTKSAD
-381 TEDFTVRRNYH
+381 DFTVRRNYH

-397 TVNGVDKII
+397 TVNGVDNII
-406 AEAKA
+406 AEAKS

-457 AVRVNSPYS
+457 AIRVNSPYS
-466 KNILVKSTDS
+466 KNVMVKSTDS
-476 DADFEAKKKDLDYGW
+476 AADFEAKKNDLDYGW

-500 TAAGNKAYRSYP
+500 SASGNKGYRSYP
-512 GYANTTDVFGLIS
+512 GVANTTDIFGLIA
-525 DLQSTS
+525 DLQSTN

-537 SKDTYE
+537 SKDTYD
-543 GKTYYYT
+543 GKAYYYT

-558 YEDKMPTDDAGK
+558 YEDKMNNAADK

-627 NPFGIEQIEETGAT
+627 NPFGIEQIEETEKT
-641 KNYKI
+641 SDYKKERSSI
-646 NYSLGDWNNYDK
+646 FLSDYDK
-658 DKSDTDNGYLN
+658 DKSNQDNGYAN
-669 IPDRFTNGSSSWN
+669 IPDRFIDGSSSWN

-692 VALSKDYAVYQCL
+692 VALSNNYAVYQCL

-711 NGNGTIDASEVKWY
+711 DGDGIIDGEELKWY
-725 LPAVNQCTYYWFGM
+725 LPAVHQCTYYWFGM
-739 NSLPEDARIT
+739 NSLPEDARINIEPRT
-749 LEDRKENSYWSSTK
+749 TNNYWSSTSGF
-763 AHAKWWAA
+763 ATWWAA
-771 EGSAYGPNDNTENK
+771 EGSAYGAKEGTCH

-790 SLKTYNDPATDVS
+790 SLKSYNDPASEVS
-803 VYDETNRV
+803 KYDSSTRI
-811 VTMKGMD
+811 VTMLGMD
-818 EKSVRAA
+818 HRSVRES
-825 GTVTGEYA
+825 GTVTGEFDE
-833 SHYRGSEFDILPSS
+833 HERGTIYDVLPSS
-847 FQIAERNLQRRDTLG
+847 FQIAKNNLDKT
-862 TTGTEYA
+862 
-869 TEVKFTNDDMKN
+869 FTNDQMKKVVDAN
-881 PNKTSCVSY
+881 S
-890 SEATDGSDKGK
+890 ATCSDYYEDTNGSDKGQ

-908 ELTVILKWL
+908 ELTLILKWL
-917 RDDDSDTAVASLN
+917 RTDSNYATTTNL
-930 KVASR
+930 KKLASR
-935 TLYKRHPQGSNI
+935 SYYQRHDSAD
-947 NMVYYILK
+947 NMVYYIIGD
-955 SATKDENTRRYPLI
+955 SVEGMF
-969 ITTGDGITTDFRVR
+969 ITTSDQTTTGFKVR

>member
-1 MKSVRKFHSTKI
+1 
-13 KQSMKFGNLIKC
+13 MKFGNLIKC
-25 AAWTAAL
+25 AAWIAAL

-54 LKMSISAPGQDKI
+54 IRMSMSAPGQDKI
-67 DISTKATEAV
+67 NISTKASEAV
-77 ESAVEQIAIFFY
+77 ESTVEKIAIFFY
-89 KANDA
+89 KANAAD
-94 EAMPIVSE
+94 AMPIVSE
-102 ITPTFN
+102 IIPAFA
-108 SNDGSNYKYDIV
+108 SNVGSNYKYNIV
-120 IPAADLEEMR
+120 IPTQDLEEMR

-140 NYGKGFFP
+140 NYNKGFFP
-148 VDLNALKGLTRT
+148 VDINVLKGLTRSE
-160 AFLNYCITK
+160 FLDYCITK
-169 QNNALD
+169 ENNALD

-185 KYCAAGKTYDQC
+185 KYCAANKTYDNC

-217 RSVAKITFEFVN
+217 RSVAKITFKFVN
-229 GSHTI
+229 GQHAI

-258 CTLIERDWKDDI
+258 CTLMERDWNDDI
-270 EYKGDLSVSE
+270 AYMGDLSVSE

-291 VTGNKFEFYMPENAQ
+291 VTGSQFAFYMPENAQ

-324 ERNSDGVEDP
+324 ERESDGVDNP

-373 HLGNFRKL
+373 HLGNFNTKV
-381 TEDFTVRRNYH
+381 DGSNNNFTVRRNYH

-411 EDSSEIQ
+411 EDNSEIQ

-448 EANVDAGTY
+448 EADVDASTY
-457 AVRVNSPYS
+457 AVRVNSPYT
-466 KNILVKSTDS
+466 KNVMVKSTDS
-476 DADFEAKKKDLDYGW
+476 PADFEAKKKDLDYGW
-491 IRFGKPATT
+491 IRFGKPA
-500 TAAGNKAYRSYP
+500 ANRGYISYP
-512 GYANTTDVFGLIS
+512 GEDKTTDIFGLIT
-525 DLQSTS
+525 DLQSDNTN
-531 TTKTYW
+531 KTYW
-537 SKDTYE
+537 SRDIYE
-543 GKTYYYT
+543 GKYYYYT

-558 YEDKMPTDDAGK
+558 YEDKMPADDAGK

-616 SIKTFYDLSVE
+616 SIKTFYDLSVA
-627 NPFGIEQIEETGAT
+627 NPFGIEQIEETAAT

-646 NYSLGDWNNYDK
+646 NYSLGNWNNYDK

-749 LEDRKENSYWSSTK
+749 LEDRVENSYWNSTN

-803 VYDETNRV
+803 VYDPTNRV

-847 FQIAERNLQRRDTLG
+847 FQIANRNLQQGDTLG
-862 TTGTEYA
+862 TTST
-869 TEVKFTNDDMKN
+869 TEVKFTNEDMKN
-881 PNKTSCVSY
+881 PNKSSCASY

-908 ELTVILKWL
+908 ELTVILKCL

-935 TLYKRHPQGSNI
+935 TLYKRHPQGSTTD
-947 NMVYYILK
+947 MVYYILK
-955 SATKDENTRRYPLI
+955 STAGPLI
-969 ITTGDGITTDFRVR
+969 ITTGDGVTTDFRVR

>member
-45 YEEGLPVTS
+45 YEEGLPVS
-54 LKMSISAPGQDKI
+54 SIKMSISAPGQDKI
-67 DISTKATEAV
+67 DISTKATEPV

-108 SNDGSNYKYDIV
+108 SNVGSNYKYDIV
-120 IPAADLEEMR
+120 IPAKDLEEMR

-148 VDLNALKGLTRT
+148 VDVNALKGLTRT
-160 AFLNYCITK
+160 EFLNYCITK

-203 KPGENILDG
+203 KPGVNKLDG
-212 IIRLR
+212 VIRLR

-270 EYKGDLSVSE
+270 EYKGDLSVIE

-291 VTGNKFEFYMPENAQ
+291 IVGSQFAFYMPENAQ
-306 TGNVKG
+306 TKNVKG

-324 ERNSDGVEDP
+324 ERNSDGMENP
-334 TQEQY
+334 TQKQY

-373 HLGNFRKL
+373 HLGNFSTKG
-381 TEDFTVRRNYH
+381 DIVGSNNNFTVRRNYH

-411 EDSSEIQ
+411 EDGSEIQ

-466 KNILVKSTDS
+466 KNVMVKSTDS
-476 DADFEAKKKDLDYGW
+476 AADFEAKKKDLDYGW

-500 TAAGNKAYRSYP
+500 TADGNKAYRTYP
-512 GYANTTDVFGLIS
+512 GKDNTTDVFGLIS

-558 YEDKMPTDDAGK
+558 YEDKMNAVGADK
-570 TAELKKF
+570 TAVLKEF

-616 SIKTFYDLSVE
+616 SIKTFYDLSVA
-627 NPFGIEQIEETGAT
+627 NPFGIEQVEETAVT
-641 KNYKI
+641 SNYGGTGTD
-646 NYSLGDWNNYDK
+646 S
-658 DKSDTDNGYLN
+658 DNGYAN
-669 IPDRFTNGSSSWN
+669 NPTYSSSSIFGSVKKYNW
-682 SYISNGFYQS
+682 SDYISNGFNGR
-692 VALSKDYAVYQCL
+692 VEMAKNNAEYQCL

-711 NGNGTIDASEVKWY
+711 NGDGKIDGEELKWY
-725 LPAVNQCTYYWFGM
+725 LPAVNQCAYYWFGM
-739 NSLPEDARIT
+739 NSLPDDARIE
-749 LEDRKENSYWSSTK
+749 LPKRDVNNYWTSTFK
-763 AHAKWWAA
+763 FATWWAA
-771 EGSAYGPNDNTENK
+771 EGSAYGDKYVAPGTSGNK

-790 SLKTYNDPATDVS
+790 SLKDYNMATSEISQFDVS
-803 VYDETNRV
+803 TMV
-811 VTMKGMD
+811 VTMVGMD
-818 EKSVRAA
+818 SKSVREA
-825 GTVTGEYA
+825 GTVNDEFA
-833 SHYRGSEFDILPSS
+833 EHFRGSEHDVLPSS
-847 FQIAERNLQRRDTLG
+847 FKIAKKNLQSGNSDRIFTSDELK
-862 TTGTEYA
+862 TGTFCRDY
-869 TEVKFTNDDMKN
+869 
-881 PNKTSCVSY
+881 Y
-890 SEATDGSDKGK
+890 SEEAGDSDKGK
-901 WRVPNEK
+901 WRIPNEK
-908 ELTVILKWL
+908 ELTLMLKWL
-917 RDDDSDTAVASLN
+917 RKENTYITTLRRLSAKTQYERHGSSSDDM
-930 KVASR
+930 
-935 TLYKRHPQGSNI
+935 I
-947 NMVYYILK
+947 YYITGTVTKK
-955 SATKDENTRRYPLI
+955 SDGTYDDNLI
-969 ITTGDGITTDFRVR
+969 ITTSARAEGKTEGFKVR

>member
-89 KANDA
+89 KAND
-94 EAMPIVSE
+94 EKAMPIVSE

-108 SNDGSNYKYDIV
+108 SNVGSNYKYDIV
-120 IPAADLEEMR
+120 IHAADLEEMR

-148 VDLNALKGLTRT
+148 VDINALKGLTRSQ
-160 AFLNYCITK
+160 FLDYCITK

-197 DGSLDI
+197 DGSLHI

-217 RSVAKITFEFVN
+217 RSVAKITFQFVT

-234 AGTTTTAHVTFKPES
+234 AGTTTTANVTFKPES

-258 CTLIERDWKDDI
+258 CTLIERDNWKDDFP
-270 EYKGDLSVSE
+270 YMGDTKVSE

-291 VTGNKFEFYMPENAQ
+291 IVGNKFEFYMPENAQ

-324 ERNSDGVEDP
+324 ERNSDGENNP
-334 TQEQY
+334 TQKQY

-373 HLGNFRKL
+373 HLGNFTKL
-381 TEDFTVRRNYH
+381 TKDFTVRRNYH

-397 TVNGVDKII
+397 KVNGVDKII

-411 EDSSEIQ
+411 EDGSEIQ

-466 KNILVKSTDS
+466 KNVMVKSTDS
-476 DADFEAKKKDLDYGW
+476 AADFKAKKKDLDYGW

-512 GYANTTDVFGLIS
+512 GDANTTDVFGLIS

-537 SKDTYE
+537 SKDTYTE
-543 GKTYYYT
+543 PGQTTAKDYYYT

-558 YEDKMPTDDAGK
+558 YEDKMNNAADKTD
-570 TAELKKF
+570 ELKKF

-616 SIKTFYDLSVE
+616 SIKTFYDLSVA
-627 NPFGIEQIEETGAT
+627 NPFGIEQIEETAAT
-641 KNYKI
+641 SNYGGTGTD
-646 NYSLGDWNNYDK
+646 S
-658 DKSDTDNGYLN
+658 DNGYAN
-669 IPDRFTNGSSSWN
+669 IPDYGSSSKWS
-682 SYISNGFYQS
+682 SYVSNGFS
-692 VALSKDYAVYQCL
+692 GAVSMANNSAEQQCL
-705 SRNRDE
+705 LRNRDE
-711 NGNGTIDASEVKWY
+711 DGDGIIDANELKWY

-739 NSLPEDARIT
+739 NSLPEDARIKM
-749 LEDRKENSYWSSTK
+749 ESRQKNNYWSSTK
-763 AHAKWWAA
+763 KFATWWAA
-771 EGSAYGPNDNTENK
+771 EGSAYGSAEGTCS

-790 SLKTYNDPATDVS
+790 SLKTFDDKTTDVS
-803 VYDETNRV
+803 VYDDATRI
-811 VTMKGMD
+811 VTMQGMD
-818 EKSVRAA
+818 SRSVHEA
-825 GTVTGEYA
+825 GLTGEFDK
-833 SHYRGSEFDILPSS
+833 HERGTELDVLSSS
-847 FQIAERNLQRRDTLG
+847 FQIAEKNIK
-862 TTGTEYA
+862 TTSLIPTDK
-869 TEVKFTNDDMKN
+869 TFTNDEMKDPQKAN
-881 PNKTSCVSY
+881 CSEY
-890 SEATDGSDKGK
+890 SEANDGSDKGK

-908 ELTVILKWL
+908 ELTLILKCL
-917 RDDDSDTAVASLN
+917 RTDSNYGGATNL
-930 KVASR
+930 KKLASR
-935 TLYKRHPQGSNI
+935 SYYQRHDSGD
-947 NMVYYILK
+947 NMVYYIIGD
-955 SATKDENTRRYPLI
+955 KDKDMF
-969 ITTGDGITTDFRVR
+969 ITTSDQTTTGFKIR

>member
-1 MKSVRKFHSTKI
+1 
-13 KQSMKFGNLIKC
+13 MKFGNLIKC
-25 AAWTAAL
+25 AAWIAAL

-45 YEEGLPVTS
+45 YEEGLPVS
-54 LKMSISAPGQDKI
+54 SIKMSISAPGQDKI

-108 SNDGSNYKYDIV
+108 SNVGSNYKYDID

-148 VDLNALKGLTRT
+148 VDINALKGLNRSE
-160 AFLNYCITK
+160 FLDYCITK
-169 QNNALD
+169 ENNALD
-175 ILETSVLMSG
+175 ILETAVLMSG
-185 KYCAAGKTYDQC
+185 KYCATGKTYDQC

-203 KPGENILDG
+203 KPGENKLDG

-217 RSVAKITFEFVN
+217 RSVAKITFKFVN

-234 AGTTTTAHVTFKPES
+234 AGTTTTANVTFKPES

-258 CTLIERDWKDDI
+258 CTLMERDNWKDDFP
-270 EYKGDLSVSE
+270 YKGDTKVSE
-280 ENRFHNGSDFP
+280 TNRFHNGSDFP
-291 VTGNKFEFYMPENAQ
+291 IIGSEFVFYMPENAQ
-306 TGNVKG
+306 TDNVKG
-312 NPTGGWTYFNRE
+312 KPTGGWTYFNRE
-324 ERNSDGVEDP
+324 ERNSDGVDNP

-339 NTFKY
+339 NEFKY

-373 HLGNFRKL
+373 HLGNFTKSAD
-381 TEDFTVRRNYH
+381 DFTVRRNYH

-397 TVNGVDKII
+397 TVNGVDNII
-406 AEAKA
+406 AEAKS

-457 AVRVNSPYS
+457 AIRVNSPYS
-466 KNILVKSTDS
+466 KNVMVKSTDS
-476 DADFEAKKKDLDYGW
+476 AADFEAKKNDLDYGW

-500 TAAGNKAYRSYP
+500 SASGNKGYRSYP
-512 GYANTTDVFGLIS
+512 GVANTTDIFGLIA
-525 DLQSTS
+525 DLQSTN

-537 SKDTYE
+537 SKDTYD
-543 GKTYYYT
+543 GKAYYYT

-558 YEDKMPTDDAGK
+558 YEDKMNNAADK

-627 NPFGIEQIEETGAT
+627 NPFGIEQIEETEKT
-641 KNYKI
+641 SDYKKERSSI
-646 NYSLGDWNNYDK
+646 FLSDYDK
-658 DKSDTDNGYLN
+658 DKSNQDNGYAN
-669 IPDRFTNGSSSWN
+669 IPDRFIDGSSSWN

-692 VALSKDYAVYQCL
+692 VALSNNYAVYQCL

-711 NGNGTIDASEVKWY
+711 DGDGIIDGEELKWY
-725 LPAVNQCTYYWFGM
+725 LPAVHQCTYYWFGM
-739 NSLPEDARIT
+739 NSLPEDARINIEPRT
-749 LEDRKENSYWSSTK
+749 TNNYWSSTSGF
-763 AHAKWWAA
+763 ATWWAA
-771 EGSAYGPNDNTENK
+771 EGSAYGAKEGTCH

-790 SLKTYNDPATDVS
+790 SLKSYNDPASEVS
-803 VYDETNRV
+803 KYDSSTRI
-811 VTMKGMD
+811 VTMLGMD
-818 EKSVRAA
+818 HRSVRES
-825 GTVTGEYA
+825 GTVTGEFDE
-833 SHYRGSEFDILPSS
+833 HERGTIYDVLPSS
-847 FQIAERNLQRRDTLG
+847 FQIAKNNLDKT
-862 TTGTEYA
+862 
-869 TEVKFTNDDMKN
+869 FTNDQMKKVVDAN
-881 PNKTSCVSY
+881 S
-890 SEATDGSDKGK
+890 ATCSDYYEDTNGSDKGQ

-908 ELTVILKWL
+908 ELTLILKWL
-917 RDDDSDTAVASLN
+917 RTDSNYATTTNL
-930 KVASR
+930 KKLASR
-935 TLYKRHPQGSNI
+935 SYYQRHDSAD
-947 NMVYYILK
+947 NMVYYIIGD
-955 SATKDENTRRYPLI
+955 SVEGMF
-969 ITTGDGITTDFRVR
+969 ITTSDQTTTGFKVR

>member
-1 MKSVRKFHSTKI
+1 M
-13 KQSMKFGNLIKC
+13 
-25 AAWTAAL
+25 
-32 ASVFACAKEVGPG
+32 
-45 YEEGLPVTS
+45 PVTS
-54 LKMSISAPGQDKI
+54 IKMSISAPGQDKI
-67 DISTKATEAV
+67 NISTKATEAV

-102 ITPTFN
+102 ITPTFK
-108 SNDGSNYKYDIV
+108 SNEGSNYKYDIV
-120 IPAADLEEMR
+120 IPATDLEEMR

-148 VDLNALKGLTRT
+148 VDINALKGLTRSQ
-160 AFLNYCITK
+160 FLDYCITK

-203 KPGENILDG
+203 KPGVNKLDG
-212 IIRLR
+212 VIRLR
-217 RSVAKITFEFVN
+217 RSVAKITFQFVN
-229 GSHTI
+229 GSHPI

-258 CTLIERDWKDDI
+258 CTLMERDWKDDI
-270 EYKGDLSVSE
+270 AYKGDLSVSE

-291 VTGNKFEFYMPENAQ
+291 IVGSQFAFYMPENAQ
-306 TGNVKG
+306 TKNVKG

-324 ERNSDGVEDP
+324 ERNSDGVENP

-373 HLGNFRKL
+373 HLGNF
-381 TEDFTVRRNYH
+381 TNSADDFTVRRNYH

-411 EDSSEIQ
+411 EDGSEIQ

-466 KNILVKSTDS
+466 KNVMVKSTDS
-476 DADFEAKKKDLDYGW
+476 AADFEAKKKDLDYGW
-491 IRFGKPATT
+491 IRFGKPA
-500 TAAGNKAYRSYP
+500 ANKGYISYP
-512 GYANTTDVFGLIS
+512 GAGEDKTTDIFGLIT
-525 DLQSTS
+525 DLQNKTEKYWLKSTYTEPGQ
-531 TTKTYW
+531 TTAK
-537 SKDTYE
+537 E
-543 GKTYYYT
+543 YYYT

-558 YEDKMPTDDAGK
+558 YEDKMNAVGADK
-570 TAELKKF
+570 TAVLKQF

-616 SIKTFYDLSVE
+616 SIKTFYDLSVD
-627 NPFGIEQIEETGAT
+627 NPFGIEQIEETAAT
-641 KNYKI
+641 SDYKI
-646 NYSLGDWNNYDK
+646 DYSWSNRNNYDK

-669 IPDRFTNGSSSWN
+669 IPDRFTSGSSSWN
-682 SYISNGFYQS
+682 SYVSNDFYQS
-692 VALSKDYAVYQCL
+692 VALSNNYAVYQCL

-711 NGNGTIDASEVKWY
+711 NGNGKIDADEMKWY

-739 NSLPEDARIT
+739 NSLPEDARIE
-749 LEDRKENSYWSSTK
+749 LPKRAVNNYWTSTFK
-763 AHAKWWAA
+763 FATWWAA
-771 EGSAYGPNDNTENK
+771 EGSAYGDKYVEPGTSGNK

-790 SLKTYNDPATDVS
+790 SLKDYNTATSEISQFDVS
-803 VYDETNRV
+803 TMV
-811 VTMKGMD
+811 VTMVGMD
-818 EKSVRAA
+818 SKSVREA
-825 GTVTGEYA
+825 GTVNDEFA
-833 SHYRGSEFDILPSS
+833 EHFRGSEHDVLPSS
-847 FQIAERNLQRRDTLG
+847 FKIAKKNLQSGDSDRIFTSDELK
-862 TTGTEYA
+862 TGTFCRDY
-869 TEVKFTNDDMKN
+869 
-881 PNKTSCVSY
+881 Y
-890 SEATDGSDKGK
+890 SEEAGDSDKGK
-901 WRVPNEK
+901 WRIPNEK
-908 ELTVILKWL
+908 ELTLMLKWL
-917 RDDDSDTAVASLN
+917 RKENTYITTLPRLAAKTQYERHGSSDDM
-930 KVASR
+930 
-935 TLYKRHPQGSNI
+935 I
-947 NMVYYILK
+947 YYITGTVTKK
-955 SATKDENTRRYPLI
+955 SNGTYDDNLI
-969 ITTGDGITTDFRVR
+969 ITTSARPQDMTEGFKVR

>member
-1 MKSVRKFHSTKI
+1 
-13 KQSMKFGNLIKC
+13 MKFGNLIKC
-25 AAWTAAL
+25 AAWIAAL

-54 LKMSISAPGQDKI
+54 IKMSISAPGQDKI
-67 DISTKATEAV
+67 DISTKASEAV

-94 EAMPIVSE
+94 NAMPIVSE
-102 ITPTFN
+102 ITPAFA
-108 SNDGSNYKYDIV
+108 SNVGSNYQYNIV
-120 IPAADLEEMR
+120 IPATDLEEMR
-130 SGKWYMYAVA
+130 SGKWFMYAVA

-148 VDLNALKGLTRT
+148 VDINALKGLNRNQ
-160 AFLNYCITK
+160 FLDYCITK

-185 KYCAAGKTYDQC
+185 KYCSAGKTYDQC

-203 KPGENILDG
+203 KPGENKLDG

-217 RSVAKITFEFVN
+217 RSVAKITFKFVN
-229 GSHTI
+229 GSHTHTV
-234 AGTTTTAHVTFKPES
+234 AGTTTTANVTFKPES

-258 CTLIERDWKDDI
+258 CTLMERDWNDDI
-270 EYKGDLSVSE
+270 AYMGDLSVSE

-291 VTGNKFEFYMPENAQ
+291 VTGSQFVFYMPENAQ
-306 TGNVKG
+306 TRNVKG
-312 NPTGGWTYFNRE
+312 TPDKGWTYFNRE
-324 ERNSDGVEDP
+324 ERNSDGVENP
-334 TQEQY
+334 NQEQY

-373 HLGNFRKL
+373 HLGNF
-381 TEDFTVRRNYH
+381 TESADDFTVRRNYH

-397 TVNGVDKII
+397 KVNGVDNII

-448 EANVDAGTY
+448 KADVDAGTY

-466 KNILVKSTDS
+466 KNVMVKSTDS
-476 DADFEAKKKDLDYGW
+476 PANFEAKKKNLDYGW
-491 IRFGKPATT
+491 IRFGKPA
-500 TAAGNKAYRSYP
+500 ANKGYRSYP
-512 GYANTTDVFGLIS
+512 GVSNTTDVFGLIT
-525 DLQSTS
+525 DLQSAN

-537 SKDTYE
+537 SKDTYNGE
-543 GKTYYYT
+543 AYYYT

-558 YEDKMPTDDAGK
+558 YEDNMNNAADK

-627 NPFGIEQIEETGAT
+627 NPFGIEQIEETAAT
-641 KNYKI
+641 SDYKI
-646 NYSLGDWNNYDK
+646 DYSYSSRNNYDK

-669 IPDRFTNGSSSWN
+669 IPDRFTSGSSSWN

-692 VALSKDYAVYQCL
+692 VALSNNYAVYQCL

-711 NGNGTIDASEVKWY
+711 DGDGKIDGEELKWY
-725 LPAVNQCTYYWFGM
+725 LPAVHQCTYYWFGM
-739 NSLPEDARIT
+739 NSLPEDARINM
-749 LEDRKENSYWSSTK
+749 EPRKTNNYWSSTSGF
-763 AHAKWWAA
+763 ATWWAA
-771 EGSAYGPNDNTENK
+771 EGSAYGAKEGTCH

-790 SLKTYNDPATDVS
+790 SLKSYNDPASEVS
-803 VYDETNRV
+803 EYDSNTRI
-811 VTMKGMD
+811 VTMLGMD
-818 EKSVRAA
+818 HRSVREA
-825 GTVTGEYA
+825 GTVTGEFDE
-833 SHYRGSEFDILPSS
+833 HERGTVYDVLPSS
-847 FQIAERNLQRRDTLG
+847 FQIAKNNLDKT
-862 TTGTEYA
+862 
-869 TEVKFTNDDMKN
+869 FTNDQMKKVVDAN
-881 PNKTSCVSY
+881 S
-890 SEATDGSDKGK
+890 ATCSDYYEGTNGSDKGQ

-908 ELTVILKWL
+908 ELTLILKWL
-917 RDDDSDTAVASLN
+917 RIDSNYGTTKNL
-930 KVASR
+930 KMLASR
-935 TLYKRHPQGSNI
+935 SYYQRHNSSY
-947 NMVYYILK
+947 NMVYYIVGD
-955 SATKDENTRRYPLI
+955 SNDGMF
-969 ITTGDGITTDFRVR
+969 ITTSDQTKTGFKVR

>member
-1 MKSVRKFHSTKI
+1 
-13 KQSMKFGNLIKC
+13 MKFGNLIKC
-25 AAWTAAL
+25 AAWIAAL

-54 LKMSISAPGQDKI
+54 IKMSISAPGQDKV
-67 DISTKATEAV
+67 DISTKASEAV

-89 KANDA
+89 KAND
-94 EAMPIVSE
+94 EKAMPIVSE
-102 ITPTFN
+102 ITPKYA
-108 SNDGSNYKYDIV
+108 SKDGSNYKYNIV

-148 VDLNALKGLTRT
+148 VDINALKGLTRNQ
-160 AFLNYCITK
+160 FLDYCITK

-175 ILETSVLMSG
+175 IIETSVLMSG
-185 KYCAAGKTYDQC
+185 KYCPAGKTYDQC

-203 KPGENILDG
+203 KPGENKLDG

-217 RSVAKITFEFVN
+217 RSVAKITFKFVN
-229 GSHTI
+229 GSHTHTV

-258 CTLIERDWKDDI
+258 CTLMERDWNDDI
-270 EYKGDLSVSE
+270 AYMGDLSVSE

-291 VTGNKFEFYMPENAQ
+291 VTGSQFVFYMPENAQ
-306 TGNVKG
+306 TRNVKG
-312 NPTGGWTYFNRE
+312 TPDKGWTYFNRE
-324 ERNSDGVEDP
+324 ERNSDGVENP
-334 TQEQY
+334 TQDQY

-373 HLGNFRKL
+373 HLGNFRKSAD
-381 TEDFTVRRNYH
+381 DFTVRRNYH

-397 TVNGVDKII
+397 TVNGVDNII

-448 EANVDAGTY
+448 EADVDAATY
-457 AVRVNSPYS
+457 AIRVNSPYS
-466 KNILVKSTDS
+466 KNVMVKSTD
-476 DADFEAKKKDLDYGW
+476 DLADFETKKKDLDYGW
-491 IRFGKPATT
+491 IRFGKPA
-500 TAAGNKAYRSYP
+500 ANKGYISYP
-512 GYANTTDVFGLIS
+512 GEDKTTDIFGLIT
-525 DLQSTS
+525 DLQN
-531 TTKTYW
+531 KTEKYW
-537 SKDTYE
+537 LKGTYTEPGQAPAKD
-543 GKTYYYT
+543 YYYT

-558 YEDKMPTDDAGK
+558 YEDKMPADDAGK

-616 SIKTFYDLSVE
+616 SIKTFYDLSVA
-627 NPFGIEQIEETGAT
+627 NPFGIEQIEETAAT
-641 KNYKI
+641 
-646 NYSLGDWNNYDK
+646 NNYGGTGTN
-658 DKSDTDNGYLN
+658 SDNGYANNPKFSTSTSSLVTSN
-669 IPDRFTNGSSSWN
+669 KWSTYVTNGF
-682 SYISNGFYQS
+682 NGN
-692 VALSKDYAVYQCL
+692 VKMGNDAAEYQCL
-705 SRNRDE
+705 LRNRDE
-711 NGNGTIDASEVKWY
+711 NGNGRIDASEIKWY

-739 NSLPEDARIT
+739 NSLPEDARIK
-749 LEDRKENSYWSSTK
+749 LEDRVENSYWNSTK

-771 EGSAYGPNDNTENK
+771 EGSAYGPNENNSIKNK

-790 SLKTYNDPATDVS
+790 SLKTYNAAATHVS
-803 VYDETNRV
+803 VYDPTNRV

-847 FQIAERNLQRRDTLG
+847 FQIAERNLQQRDILG
-862 TTGTEYA
+862 TTSA

-881 PNKTSCVSY
+881 SNKSSCASY
-890 SEATDGSDKGK
+890 SESADGSDKGK

-908 ELTVILKWL
+908 ELTVMLECL
-917 RDDDSDTAVASLN
+917 RDDDSATAIASLN

-935 TLYKRHPQGSNI
+935 TLYKRHPLGSTTD
-947 NMVYYILK
+947 MVYYILE
-955 SATKDENTRRYPLI
+955 SAAGPLI
-969 ITTGDGITTDFRVR
+969 ITTGDGVTTDFRVR

>member
-1 MKSVRKFHSTKI
+1 
-13 KQSMKFGNLIKC
+13 MKFGNLIKC
-25 AAWTAAL
+25 AAWIAAL

-54 LKMSISAPGQDKI
+54 IKMSISAPGQDKI
-67 DISTKATEAV
+67 DISTKASEAV

-94 EAMPIVSE
+94 NAMPIVSE
-102 ITPTFN
+102 ITPTFA
-108 SNDGSNYKYDIV
+108 SNVGSNYKYNIV

-148 VDLNALKGLTRT
+148 VDINALKGLTRNQ
-160 AFLNYCITK
+160 FLDYCITK

-185 KYCAAGKTYDQC
+185 EYCAANKTYDQS

-217 RSVAKITFEFVN
+217 RSVAKITFKFVN

-258 CTLIERDWKDDI
+258 CTLMERDWKDDI
-270 EYKGDLSVSE
+270 EYKGDLSVIE

-291 VTGNKFEFYMPENAQ
+291 IVGSQFAFYMPENAQ
-306 TGNVKG
+306 TKNVKG

-324 ERNSDGVEDP
+324 ERNSDGMENP

-373 HLGNFRKL
+373 HLGNFKNFAG
-381 TEDFTVRRNYH
+381 DFTVRRNYH

-411 EDSSEIQ
+411 EDGSEIQ

-424 ITHTTDAYLDVRLDS
+424 ITHTTDAYLDARLDS

-457 AVRVNSPYS
+457 AIRVNSPYS
-466 KNILVKSTDS
+466 KNVMVKSTDS
-476 DADFEAKKKDLDYGW
+476 AADFEAKKKALDYGW

-500 TAAGNKAYRSYP
+500 TTAGNKAYRSYP
-512 GYANTTDVFGLIS
+512 GKDNTTDVFGLIS

-543 GKTYYYT
+543 GKIYYYT

-558 YEDKMPTDDAGK
+558 YEDKMNAVGADK
-570 TAELKKF
+570 TAVLKEF

-627 NPFGIEQIEETGAT
+627 NPFGIEQVEETAVT
-641 KNYKI
+641 SNYGGTGTD
-646 NYSLGDWNNYDK
+646 S
-658 DKSDTDNGYLN
+658 DNGYAN
-669 IPDRFTNGSSSWN
+669 NPTYSSSSIFGSVKKYSW
-682 SYISNGFYQS
+682 SDYISNGFNGR
-692 VALSKDYAVYQCL
+692 VEMAKNNAEYQCL

-711 NGNGTIDASEVKWY
+711 NGDGKIDGEELKWY

-739 NSLPEDARIT
+739 NSLPDDARIE
-749 LEDRKENSYWSSTK
+749 LPKRDVNNYWTSTFK
-763 AHAKWWAA
+763 FATWWAA
-771 EGSAYGPNDNTENK
+771 EGSAYGDKYVAPGTSGNK

-790 SLKTYNDPATDVS
+790 SLKDYNMATSEISQFDVS
-803 VYDETNRV
+803 TMV
-811 VTMKGMD
+811 VTMVGMD
-818 EKSVRAA
+818 SKSVREA
-825 GTVTGEYA
+825 GTVNDEFA
-833 SHYRGSEFDILPSS
+833 EHFRGSEHDVLPSS
-847 FQIAERNLQRRDTLG
+847 FKIAKKNLQSGNSDRIFTSEELK
-862 TTGTEYA
+862 TGTFCRDY
-869 TEVKFTNDDMKN
+869 
-881 PNKTSCVSY
+881 Y
-890 SEATDGSDKGK
+890 SEEAGDSDKGK
-901 WRVPNEK
+901 WRIPNEK
-908 ELTVILKWL
+908 ELTLMLKWL
-917 RDDDSDTAVASLN
+917 RKENTYITTLRRLSAKTQYERHGSSDDM
-930 KVASR
+930 
-935 TLYKRHPQGSNI
+935 I
-947 NMVYYILK
+947 YYITGTVTKK
-955 SATKDENTRRYPLI
+955 SDGTYDDNLI
-969 ITTGDGITTDFRVR
+969 ITTSARAEDKTEGFKVR